1 MPALRVRQ
9 SFWCMRKLYKK
20 LKSKLTGFQLP
31 ATIVSAASTLSLS
44 LISDYAVSAQ
54 GFRASY
60 EVLPSHTCGNPGR
73 LPNGVQQGST
83 FNLGDKVR
91 YSCNPGFFLEGH
103 AVLTCHASS
112 ENSATWDFPLPSC
125 RADDACGGT
134 LRGQSGIISSPHFPA
149 EYHNNAD
156 CTWTILAELG
166 DTIALV
172 FIDFQLEDGY
182 DFLEVTGTEGSSLWF
197 TGASLP
203 APVISSKNWLRLHFT
218 SDGNHRQRGF
228 SAQYQGEN
236 SEQKQHVETASP
248 TFSKSFMNQG
258 RALISE
264 HHAIDRNGFANDLFK
279 KQIELKSRGV
289 KLMPSKDNNQKTSVL
304 TQVGVSQGHNMCPD
318 PGIPEKGKRLGS
330 DFRLGSSVQFT
341 CNEGYD
347 LQGSKRITCM
357 KVSDMFAA
365 WSDHR
370 PVCRARMCDAH
381 LRGPSGI
388 ITSPNF
394 PIQYDN
400 NAHCVWIITALN
412 PAKVIKLAFE
422 EFDLERGY
430 DTLTVGDG
438 GQDGDQKTVLY
449 MVQTTKYLSPI
460 SLTGTSVPDLIV
472 STHHQMWLLFQSDSS
487 GSSLGF
493 KASYEEIE
501 QGSCGDPG
509 IPAYGQ
515 REGSRFRHGDTLKF
529 ECQPAFELVG
539 QKSITCQKNNQWS
552 AKKPGCVFSCFFNF
566 TSPSGI
572 VLSPNYPEDYG
583 NHLHCVWLILARPE
597 SRIHLAFNDI
607 DVEPQFDFLVIKDG
621 ATAEA
626 PVLGTF
632 SGNQLPS
639 SITSSGHVARLEF
652 QTDHSTGKRGFNI
665 TFTTFR
671 HNECPDPGVPVN
683 GKRFGDSLQ
692 LGSSISFLCDEG
704 FLGTQGSETITCVLK
719 EGSVVWN
726 SAVLRCEAPCGGH
739 LTSPSGTIL
748 SPGWPGF
755 YKDALSCAWV
765 IEAQPGY
772 PIKITFDRFKTEVNY
787 DTLEVRDGRT
797 YSAPLIG
804 VYHGTQVPQF
814 LISTSNYLY
823 LLFSTDKSHSDI
835 GFQLR
840 YETITLQSDHCLDPG
855 IPVNGQRHG
864 NDFYVGALVTFSCD
878 SGYTL
883 SDGEPLECEPN
894 FQWSR
899 ALPSCEALCG
909 GFIQG
914 SSGTILSPGFPDFY
928 PNNLNCT
935 WVIETSHGKG
945 VFFTF
950 HTFHLESGHDYLLI
964 TENGS
969 FTQPLR
975 QLTGSRLPA
984 PISAGLYGNFTA
996 QVRFISDFSMSYEGF
1011 NITFSEYDLEP
1022 CEEPEVPAYSIR
1034 KGLQFG
1040 VGDTLTFSC
1049 FPGYRLE
1056 GTARITCLGGRRRLW
1071 SSPLPRCV
1079 AECGNSVTGTQGT
1092 LLSPNFPVNYNNNH
1106 ECIYSIQTQPGKG
1119 IQLKAK
1125 AFELAEGDLLKV
1137 YDGTNNSAR
1146 LLGVF
1151 SRSEMLGV
1159 TLNSTSS
1166 SLWLD
1171 FITDAENTSK
1181 GFELQFSSFELIRCE
1196 DPGTPQFGYKVHDGG
1211 HFAGSSVTFNC
1222 DPGYTLRGSEELMC
1236 LSGER
1241 RTWDR
1246 PLPTCVAECGGT
1258 VRGEVSGQ
1266 VLSPGYPAPY
1276 EHNLNC
1282 IWTIEADAGCTIG
1295 LHFLVFDTEE
1305 VHDVLRIW
1313 DGPVE
1318 SGVLLKE
1325 LSGPMLPKDLHS
1337 TFNSVVLQFST
1348 DFFTSKQGFAIQFSV
1363 STATSCNDPGVPQ
1376 NGSRSG
1382 DSWEAGDS
1390 TVFQC
1395 DPGYA
1400 LQGSAE
1406 INCVRIENRF
1416 FWQPSP
1422 PTCIGAHMSQ
1432 VPTCPRCPHAPG
1444 AHMSQVPTCPKY
1456 PHAPG
1461 ARMSQTDAVNTPE
1474 ALLNSGH
1481 KTVGRCQV
1489 VHVPDRPRRHHFDHE
1504 TSPLSIT
1511 DNLLGETSPL
1521 FTTKGTDARPER
1533 LAPCGGDLTGP
1544 SGVILSPNYPEP
1556 YPPGKECDWK
1566 VTVSPDYVIALVFN
1580 IFNLEPGYDF
1590 LHIYDGRDSLSPLI
1604 GSFYGSQLPGRIES
1618 SSNSLFLAFRSDASV
1633 SNAGFVIDYTENP
1646 RESCFDPGSI
1656 KNGTRVGS
1664 DLKLGSSITYYCHG
1678 GYEVEGASTLSCILG
1693 PDGKPLWNNP
1703 RPVCTAP
1710 CGGQYVGSD
1719 GVVLSPNYPQN
1730 YTSGQTCLYFVTV
1743 PKDYVV
1749 FGQFAFFHTAL
1760 NDIVEVHDGYSQHA
1774 RLLSSLSGSHTG
1786 ESLPLAT
1793 SNQILIKFSAKGQVP
1808 ARGFHFVYQ
1817 AVPRT
1822 SATQCSSVPE
1832 PRYGKRLGSDF
1843 SVGAIIRFEC
1853 NSGYALQGSPEIEC
1867 LPVPGA
1873 LAQWNVS
1880 APTCVVPCGG
1890 NLTERRGTILSPGFP
1905 EPYLNSLNCVWKIMV
1920 PEGAGIQIQ
1929 VISFVTEQNWD
1940 SLEVFDGADNT
1951 VTMLGS
1957 FSGTTVPALL
1967 NSTSNQLYLHFYSDI
1982 SVSAAGFH
1990 LEYKTVGLSSCPEPA
2005 VPSNGIKTGERYL
2018 VNDVVSFQ
2026 CEPGYALQ
2034 GHAHIS
2040 CMPGTV
2046 RRWNYPPPLC
2056 IAQCGGEVEEM
2067 EGVILSPG
2075 FPGNYPSNMDCSWKI
2090 VLPVGFGAHI
2100 QFLNFSTEP
2109 NHDFLEI
2116 RSGPS
2121 ETSRMMG
2128 RFSGSELPGSLLSTS
2143 HDTIV
2148 YFHSD
2153 HSQNR
2158 PGFKLEYQAYELQEC
2173 PDPEPFA
2180 NGIVR
2185 GAGYNVGQSVTFECL
2200 PGYQLTGQPVLTCLH
2215 GTNRNW
2221 DHPLPRCEV
2230 PCGGNIT
2237 SFNGTV
2243 YSPGYPSPYSSSQ
2256 DCVWLITVPIGHG
2269 VHLNLSLL
2277 QIEPFGDYITV
2288 WDGPQQT
2295 SLQLGVFT
2303 RSLSK
2308 KIAHSSSNQ
2317 VLLKFHRDTA
2327 TGGIFA
2333 IAFSAYPLT
2342 KCPPPTILPNAEVVT
2357 ENEEF
2362 NIGDIVRYRCLP
2374 GFTLVGSEILTCKL
2388 GTYLQ
2393 FEGPPPICE
2402 VHCPTNELLTDSTG
2416 VILSQSY
2423 PGSYPQFQT
2432 CSWLVRVEP
2441 EYNISVTVEYF
2452 LSEKQ
2457 YDEFEIFDGPSGQ
2470 SPLLKALSG
2479 NYSAPLIVTS
2489 SSNSV
2494 YLRWSSDH
2502 AYNRKGFKIRYSAP
2516 YCSLPKAPLHGFI
2529 LGQTTTQ
2536 PGGSIHFG
2544 CDRGYRL
2551 VGHSMAI
2558 CTRHPQGYHLWSEAI
2573 PLCQALSC
2581 GLPDAPKNGIV
2592 FGKEYTVGTKAVYSC
2607 NEGYHLQTGA
2617 EATAECLDTGLWSN
2631 SNVPPQCVPVT
2642 CPDISSISVEHGR
2655 WRLIYETQYQFQA
2668 QLILI
2673 CDPGYYYTGQRVIR
2687 CQANG
2692 RWSLGES
2699 MPTCQ
2704 IISCGELPTPPSGH
2718 RIGTMSVYGATAI
2731 FSCNSGYTLVGS
2743 RVRECLA
2750 NGLWSG
2756 SEVRCLAGHCGT
2768 PEPIV
2773 NGHIN
2778 GENFNYRGSVVYQ
2791 CSAGF
2796 RLIGMSV
2803 RICQQD
2809 HHWSGKTPF
2818 CVPITCG
2825 HPGNPI
2831 NGLTQGSQFNLN
2843 DVVKFVCNP
2852 GYIAEGAARS
2862 QCLAS
2867 GQWSDTLPTC
2877 RIINCTDPGHQENSV
2892 RQIHASG
2899 PHRFSFGTTVSYQ
2912 CSHGF
2917 YLLGTPALSCQ
2928 GDGTWDRPR
2937 PQCLLVSCGHPGS
2950 PPHAQMSGDSYI
2962 VGAFVRYSCTGKRT
2976 LVGNATRM
2984 CGLDGHW
2991 TGSLPHCSGTSTG
3004 VCGDPGIPAHG
3015 IRLGDSFAP
3024 GSLMRFSCEAGYVLR
3039 GSSERTCQANG
3050 SWSGSQPEC
3059 GVISC
3064 GNPGTPSNA
3073 RVVFSDGLVF
3083 SSSIVYECR
3092 EGYYATGLLSRH
3104 CSVNGTWTG
3113 SDPECTVINCGDP
3126 GIPANGIRLGNDFRY
3141 NKTVTFQCIPG
3152 HMMES
3157 HRVSVLS
3164 CTKDRTWNGTKPVCK
3179 AIMCKP
3185 PQLIPNGKVVG
3196 SDFTWGSSVS
3206 YACLEGYQLSLPAV
3220 LTCEGNGSWTGE
3232 LPQCFPVFCGDPG
3245 VPPRGKREDRGFS
3258 YRSSVSY
3265 SCRPPLVLVG
3275 SPRRFC
3281 QSDGTWSG
3289 TQPSCID
3296 PTLTTCADPGMPQFG
3311 IQNSSQGYQVG
3322 STVLFRCQKGY
3333 LLQGSTSRT
3342 CLPNLTWSGTPPD
3355 CVPHHCKQ
3363 PETPTHTNV
3372 GALDLPSMGYT
3383 LIYSCQ
3389 EGFSLRGGSEHRT
3402 CKADGSWTG
3411 KPPVCLAEVR
3421 PSGRPINTARE
3432 PPLTQ
3437 ASVPGDVF
3445 AKNSLWKGAYEYQGK
3460 KQPAMLRVTS
3470 FQIANSKV
3478 NATMID
3484 HSGVELHLAGNY
3496 RKEDFR
3502 LLLQVYHV
3510 TGPVENFVDKFKDDH
3525 WALDGHVSS
3534 ESSGGTFVYQG
3545 SVKGR
3550 GFGQFGFQRLDL
3562 RLLESDPESI
3572 GRHFASNS
3580 SSVAAAI
3587 LVPFIA
3593 LIIAGFVL
3601 YLYKHRRRPKVP
3613 FNGYA
3618 GHENTNVRATFENPM
3633 YDRNIQPTDIMSNE
3647 AEFTVSTVC
3656 TAV

>member
-1 MPALRVRQ
+1 MPRSRGRELGRCGCPAGRARGEAGISALVPGAWSRWGRPPPPTPPPLLLLLGWGLLSVSAAAGQNCTFQLHGPNGTVESPGFPYGYPNYANCTWTITAEEQHRIQLVFQ
-9 SFWCMRKLYKK
+9 SFALEEDFDVLSVFDGPPQPENLRTR
-20 LKSKLTGFQLP
+20 LTGFQLP
-31 ATIVSAASTLSLS
+31 ATIVSAASTLSLH
-44 LISDYAVSAQ
+44 LISDYAISAQ
-54 GFRASY
+54 GFRATY

-73 LPNGVQQGST
+73 LPNGIQQGST

-103 AVLTCHASS
+103 AVLTCHAGS

-134 LRGQSGIISSPHFPA
+134 LRGQSGIISSPHFPS
-149 EYHNNAD
+149 EYHNSAD

-166 DTIALV
+166 DTIALA

-228 SAQYQGEN
+228 SAQYQ
-236 SEQKQHVETASP
+236 V
-248 TFSKSFMNQG
+248 
-258 RALISE
+258 
-264 HHAIDRNGFANDLFK
+264 K

-289 KLMPSKDNNQKTSVL
+289 KLMPSKDNSQKTS
-304 TQVGVSQGHNMCPD
+304 
-318 PGIPEKGKRLGS
+318 
-330 DFRLGSSVQFT
+330 
-341 CNEGYD
+341 
-347 LQGSKRITCM
+347 
-357 KVSDMFAA
+357 
-365 WSDHR
+365 
-370 PVCRARMCDAH
+370 
-381 LRGPSGI
+381 
-388 ITSPNF
+388 
-394 PIQYDN
+394 
-400 NAHCVWIITALN
+400 
-412 PAKVIKLAFE
+412 
-422 EFDLERGY
+422 
-430 DTLTVGDG
+430 
-438 GQDGDQKTVLY
+438 
-449 MVQTTKYLSPI
+449 
-460 SLTGTSVPDLIV
+460 
-472 STHHQMWLLFQSDSS
+472 
-487 GSSLGF
+487 
-493 KASYEEIE
+493 
-501 QGSCGDPG
+501 
-509 IPAYGQ
+509 
-515 REGSRFRHGDTLKF
+515 
-529 ECQPAFELVG
+529 
-539 QKSITCQKNNQWS
+539 
-552 AKKPGCVFSCFFNF
+552 VFSCFFNF
-566 TSPSGI
+566 TSPSGV

-626 PVLGTF
+626 PILGTF

-739 LTSPSGTIL
+739 LTLPSGTIL

-823 LLFSTDKSHSDI
+823 LIFSTDKSHSDI

-935 WVIETSHGKG
+935 WIIETSHGKG

-1022 CEEPEVPAYSIR
+1022 CEEPEVPAYGIR

-1040 VGDTLTFSC
+1040 VGDTLTYSC

-1056 GTARITCLGGRRRLW
+1056 GTAHITCLGGRRRLW

-1119 IQLKAK
+1119 IQLKAR
-1125 AFELAEGDLLKV
+1125 AFELSEGDVLKV
-1137 YDGTNNSAR
+1137 YDGNNNSAR

-1151 SRSEMLGV
+1151 SRSEMMEV

-1181 GFELQFSSFELIRCE
+1181 GFELQFSSFELIKCE
-1196 DPGTPQFGYKVHDGG
+1196 DPGTPQFGYKVHDEG
-1211 HFAGSSVTFNC
+1211 HFAGSSVSFSC
-1222 DPGYTLRGSEELMC
+1222 DPGYSLRGSEELLC

-1282 IWTIEADAGCTIG
+1282 IWTIEAEAGCTIG

-1325 LSGPMLPKDLHS
+1325 LSGPALPKDLHS

-1363 STATSCNDPGVPQ
+1363 STATSCNDPGIPQ

-1406 INCVRIENRF
+1406 ISCVKIENRF

-1422 PTCIGAHMSQ
+1422 PTCI
-1432 VPTCPRCPHAPG
+1432 
-1444 AHMSQVPTCPKY
+1444 
-1456 PHAPG
+1456 
-1461 ARMSQTDAVNTPE
+1461 
-1474 ALLNSGH
+1474 
-1481 KTVGRCQV
+1481 
-1489 VHVPDRPRRHHFDHE
+1489 
-1504 TSPLSIT
+1504 
-1511 DNLLGETSPL
+1511 
-1521 FTTKGTDARPER
+1521 
-1533 LAPCGGDLTGP
+1533 APCGGDLTGP

-1590 LHIYDGRDSLSPLI
+1590 LHIYDGQDSLSPLI

-1664 DLKLGSSITYYCHG
+1664 DLKLGSSVTYYCHG

-1693 PDGKPLWNNP
+1693 PDGKPVWNNP

-1730 YTSGQTCLYFVTV
+1730 YTSGQICLYFVTV

-1760 NDIVEVHDGYSQHA
+1760 NDVVEVHDGHSHHS

-1793 SNQILIKFSAKGQVP
+1793 SNQVLIKFSAKGLAP

-1843 SVGAIIRFEC
+1843 SVGAIVRFEC

-1905 EPYLNSLNCVWKIMV
+1905 EPYLNSLNCVWKIVV

-1957 FSGTTVPALL
+1957 FSGTTMPALL

-2005 VPSNGIKTGERYL
+2005 VPSNGVKTGERYL

-2056 IAQCGGEVEEM
+2056 IAQCGGAVEEM

-2075 FPGNYPSNMDCSWKI
+2075 FPGNYPSNVDCSWKI
-2090 VLPVGFGAHI
+2090 ALPVGFGAHI

-2109 NHDFLEI
+2109 NHDYIEI
-2116 RSGPS
+2116 RNGPY

-2128 RFSGSELPGSLLSTS
+2128 RFSGSELPSSLLSTS
-2143 HDTIV
+2143 HETTV

-2200 PGYQLTGQPVLTCLH
+2200 PGYQLTGHPVLTCQH

-2221 DHPLPRCEV
+2221 DHPLPKCEV

-2237 SFNGTV
+2237 SSNGTV
-2243 YSPGYPSPYSSSQ
+2243 YSPGFPSPYSSSQ

-2269 VHLNLSLL
+2269 VRLNLSLL
-2277 QIEPFGDYITV
+2277 QTEPSGDFITI

-2295 SLQLGVFT
+2295 APRLGVFT
-2303 RSLSK
+2303 RNMAK
-2308 KIAHSSSNQ
+2308 KTVHSSSNQ
-2317 VLLKFHRDTA
+2317 VLLKFHRDAA

-2374 GFTLVGSEILTCKL
+2374 GFTLVGNEILTCKL

-2402 VHCPTNELLTDSTG
+2402 VHCPTNELLTGSTG

-2441 EYNISVTVEYF
+2441 DYNISLTVEYF

-2516 YCSLPKAPLHGFI
+2516 YCSLPRAPLHGFI
-2529 LGQTTTQ
+2529 LGQTSTQ

-2544 CDRGYRL
+2544 CNAGYRL

-2558 CTRHPQGYHLWSEAI
+2558 CTRHPHGYHLWSEAI

-2581 GLPDAPKNGIV
+2581 GLPEAPKNGMV

-2607 NEGYHLQTGA
+2607 SEGYHLQAGT
-2617 EATAECLDTGLWSN
+2617 EATAECLDIGLWSN
-2631 SNVPPQCVPVT
+2631 HNVPPQCVPVT
-2642 CPDISSISVEHGR
+2642 CPDVSSISVEHGR
-2655 WRLIYETQYQFQA
+2655 WRLIFETQYQFQA
-2668 QLILI
+2668 QLMLI

-2692 RWSLGES
+2692 KWSLGDS
-2699 MPTCQ
+2699 TPTCQ
-2704 IISCGELPTPPSGH
+2704 IISCGELPIPPNGH
-2718 RIGTMSVYGATAI
+2718 RIGTLSIYGATAI

-2743 RVRECLA
+2743 RVRECMA

-2778 GENFNYRGSVVYQ
+2778 GENYSYRGSVVYQ
-2791 CSAGF
+2791 CNAGF

-2825 HPGNPI
+2825 HPGNPV
-2831 NGLTQGSQFNLN
+2831 NGLTQGNQFNLN

-2852 GYIAEGAARS
+2852 GYMAEGAARS

-2867 GQWSDTLPTC
+2867 GQWSDMLPTC

-2892 RQIHASG
+2892 RQVHASG
-2899 PHRFSFGTTVSYQ
+2899 PHRFNFGTTVSYQ
-2912 CSHGF
+2912 CNHGF
-2917 YLLGTPALSCQ
+2917 YLLGTPVLSCQ

-2950 PPHAQMSGDSYI
+2950 PPHSQMSGDSFT
-2962 VGAFVRYSCTGKRT
+2962 VGAVVRYSCTGKRT
-2976 LVGNATRM
+2976 LMGNSTRM

-2991 TGSLPHCSGTSTG
+2991 TGSLPHCSGTSVG

-3015 IRLGDSFAP
+3015 IRLGDSFDP
-3024 GSLMRFSCEAGYVLR
+3024 GSVMRFSCEAGHVLR

-3113 SDPECTVINCGDP
+3113 SDPECLVINCGDP
-3126 GIPANGIRLGNDFRY
+3126 GIPANGLRLGNDFRY
-3141 NKTVTFQCIPG
+3141 NKTVTYQCVPG
-3152 HMMES
+3152 YMMES

-3179 AIMCKP
+3179 ALMCKP
-3185 PQLIPNGKVVG
+3185 PPLIPNGKVVG
-3196 SDFTWGSSVS
+3196 SDFMWGSSVT

-3245 VPPRGKREDRGFS
+3245 VPPRGRREDRGFS
-3258 YRSSVSY
+3258 YRSSVSF
-3265 SCRPPLVLVG
+3265 SCHPPLVLVG

-3296 PTLTTCADPGMPQFG
+3296 PTLTTCADPGVPQFG
-3311 IQNSSQGYQVG
+3311 IQNNSQGYQVG

-3333 LLQGSTSRT
+3333 LLQGSTTRT
-3342 CLPNLTWSGTPPD
+3342 CLPNLTWSGIPPD
-3355 CVPHHCKQ
+3355 CVPHHCRQ
-3363 PETPTHTNV
+3363 PETPTHANV

-3389 EGFSLRGGSEHRT
+3389 EGFSLKGGSEHRT

-3411 KPPVCLAEVR
+3411 KPPICLAEVR
-3421 PSGRPINTARE
+3421 PSGKPINPARE

-3437 ASVPGDVF
+3437 ALIPGDVF

-3460 KQPAMLRVTS
+3460 KQPAMLRVTG
-3470 FQIANSKV
+3470 FQVANNKV

-3484 HSGVELHLAGNY
+3484 HSDVELHLAGTY
-3496 RKEDFR
+3496 KKEDFH
-3502 LLLQVYHV
+3502 LLLQVYQI
-3510 TGPVENFVDKFKDDH
+3510 TGPVEIFVNKFKDDH

-3534 ESSGGTFVYQG
+3534 ESSGGTFIYQG
-3545 SVKGR
+3545 SVKGQ

-3633 YDRNIQPTDIMSNE
+3633 YDRNIQPTDIMASE

>member
-1 MPALRVRQ
+1 MPRSRGRKQGRCGCPAGRARGEAGISALVSGARSRWGRRPPQPTPPPLLLLLGWGLLSASAAAGQNCTFQLQGPNGTVESPGFPYGYPNYANCTWTITAEDQHRIQLVFQ
-9 SFWCMRKLYKK
+9 SFALEEDFDVLSVFDGPPQPENLQTR
-20 LKSKLTGFQLP
+20 LTGFQLP
-31 ATIVSAASTLSLS
+31 ASIVSAATTLSLR
-44 LISDYAVSAQ
+44 LVSDYAVSAQ
-54 GFRASY
+54 GFHASY

-73 LPNGVQQGST
+73 LPNGIQQGST

-134 LRGQSGIISSPHFPA
+134 LRGQSGIISSPHFPS

-228 SAQYQGEN
+228 SAQYQ
-236 SEQKQHVETASP
+236 V
-248 TFSKSFMNQG
+248 
-258 RALISE
+258 
-264 HHAIDRNGFANDLFK
+264 K

-289 KLMPSKDNNQKTSVL
+289 KLMPSKHNSQKTSVL

-318 PGIPEKGKRLGS
+318 PGIPERGKRLGS

-341 CNEGYD
+341 CSEGYD

-422 EFDLERGY
+422 DFDLERGY

-449 MVQTTKYLSPI
+449 V
-460 SLTGTSVPDLIV
+460 LTGTSVPDLIV
-472 STHHQMWLLFQSDSS
+472 STNHQMWLLFQTDSS

-493 KASYEEIE
+493 KASYE
-501 QGSCGDPG
+501 
-509 IPAYGQ
+509 
-515 REGSRFRHGDTLKF
+515 
-529 ECQPAFELVG
+529 V
-539 QKSITCQKNNQWS
+539 
-552 AKKPGCVFSCFFNF
+552 SCFFNF
-566 TSPSGI
+566 TSPSGV

-607 DVEPQFDFLVIKDG
+607 DVEPQFDFLVVKDG

-704 FLGTQGSETITCVLK
+704 FLGTQGSETITCILK

-935 WVIETSHGKG
+935 WIIETSHGKG

-969 FTQPLR
+969 FSQPLR

-1011 NITFSEYDLEP
+1011 NITFAEYDLEP

-1079 AECGNSVTGTQGT
+1079 AECGNSVMGTQGT
-1092 LLSPNFPVNYNNNH
+1092 LLSPNFPVNYSNNH

-1119 IQLKAK
+1119 IQLKAST
-1125 AFELAEGDLLKV
+1125 FELSEGDVLKV
-1137 YDGTNNSAR
+1137 YDGNNNSAR

-1151 SRSEMLGV
+1151 SRSGMMGV

-1181 GFELQFSSFELIRCE
+1181 GFELQFSSFELIKCE
-1196 DPGTPQFGYKVHDGG
+1196 DPGTPQFGYKVQDGG
-1211 HFAGSSVTFNC
+1211 HFAGSSVSFSC
-1222 DPGYTLRGSEELMC
+1222 DPGYSLRGSEELLC

-1258 VRGEVSGQ
+1258 VKGEVSGQ

-1325 LSGPMLPKDLHS
+1325 LSGGALPKDLHS

-1348 DFFTSKQGFAIQFSV
+1348 DFFTSKQGFAIHFSV

-1395 DPGYA
+1395 EPGYV

-1406 INCVRIENRF
+1406 ISCVKIENRF

-1422 PTCIGAHMSQ
+1422 PTCI
-1432 VPTCPRCPHAPG
+1432 
-1444 AHMSQVPTCPKY
+1444 
-1456 PHAPG
+1456 
-1461 ARMSQTDAVNTPE
+1461 
-1474 ALLNSGH
+1474 
-1481 KTVGRCQV
+1481 
-1489 VHVPDRPRRHHFDHE
+1489 
-1504 TSPLSIT
+1504 
-1511 DNLLGETSPL
+1511 
-1521 FTTKGTDARPER
+1521 
-1533 LAPCGGDLTGP
+1533 APCGGDLTGP

-1633 SNAGFVIDYTENP
+1633 SSAGFVIDYT
-1646 RESCFDPGSI
+1646 
-1656 KNGTRVGS
+1656 
-1664 DLKLGSSITYYCHG
+1664 
-1678 GYEVEGASTLSCILG
+1678 A
-1693 PDGKPLWNNP
+1693 
-1703 RPVCTAP
+1703 
-1710 CGGQYVGSD
+1710 
-1719 GVVLSPNYPQN
+1719 
-1730 YTSGQTCLYFVTV
+1730 
-1743 PKDYVV
+1743 
-1749 FGQFAFFHTAL
+1749 
-1760 NDIVEVHDGYSQHA
+1760 
-1774 RLLSSLSGSHTG
+1774 
-1786 ESLPLAT
+1786 
-1793 SNQILIKFSAKGQVP
+1793 
-1808 ARGFHFVYQ
+1808 
-1817 AVPRT
+1817 
-1822 SATQCSSVPE
+1822 
-1832 PRYGKRLGSDF
+1832 
-1843 SVGAIIRFEC
+1843 
-1853 NSGYALQGSPEIEC
+1853 
-1867 LPVPGA
+1867 
-1873 LAQWNVS
+1873 
-1880 APTCVVPCGG
+1880 
-1890 NLTERRGTILSPGFP
+1890 
-1905 EPYLNSLNCVWKIMV
+1905 
-1920 PEGAGIQIQ
+1920 
-1929 VISFVTEQNWD
+1929 
-1940 SLEVFDGADNT
+1940 
-1951 VTMLGS
+1951 
-1957 FSGTTVPALL
+1957 
-1967 NSTSNQLYLHFYSDI
+1967 
-1982 SVSAAGFH
+1982 
-1990 LEYKTVGLSSCPEPA
+1990 VGLSSCPEPA
-2005 VPSNGIKTGERYL
+2005 VPSNGVKTGERYL

-2056 IAQCGGEVEEM
+2056 IAQCGGAVEEM

-2090 VLPVGFGAHI
+2090 ALPVGFGAHI

-2109 NHDFLEI
+2109 NHDFIEI
-2116 RSGPS
+2116 RNGPY

-2143 HDTIV
+2143 HETTV

-2200 PGYQLTGQPVLTCLH
+2200 PGYQLIGHPVLTCQH

-2237 SFNGTV
+2237 SSNGTV
-2243 YSPGYPSPYSSSQ
+2243 YSPGFPSPYSSSQ

-2269 VHLNLSLL
+2269 IQLNISLL
-2277 QIEPFGDYITV
+2277 QTEPSGDFITV
-2288 WDGPQQT
+2288 WDGAQQT
-2295 SLQLGVFT
+2295 APQLGVFS
-2303 RSLSK
+2303 RSLAK
-2308 KIAHSSSNQ
+2308 KTLHSSSNQ
-2317 VLLKFHRDTA
+2317 VLLKFHHDA
-2327 TGGIFA
+2327 AMGGIFA

-2374 GFTLVGSEILTCKL
+2374 GFTLVGNEILTCKL

-2432 CSWLVRVEP
+2432 CSWLVRVQP
-2441 EYNISVTVEYF
+2441 DYNISLTVEYF
-2452 LSEKQ
+2452 LSERQ

-2516 YCSLPKAPLHGFI
+2516 YCSLPRAPLHGFL
-2529 LGQTTTQ
+2529 LGQPSTQ
-2536 PGGSIHFG
+2536 PGGSVHFG
-2544 CDRGYRL
+2544 CNTGYRL

-2558 CTRHPQGYHLWSEAI
+2558 CTRHPQGYYLWSEAI

-2581 GLPDAPKNGIV
+2581 GLPEAPKNGMV

-2607 NEGYHLQTGA
+2607 SEGYHLQAGA
-2617 EATAECLDTGLWSN
+2617 EATAECLETGLWSN
-2631 SNVPPQCVPVT
+2631 HNVPPQCVPVT
-2642 CPDISSISVEHGR
+2642 CPDVSSISVEHGR
-2655 WRLIYETQYQFQA
+2655 WRLIFETQYQFQA
-2668 QLILI
+2668 QLMLI

-2692 RWSLGES
+2692 KWSLGNS

-2704 IISCGELPTPPSGH
+2704 IISCGELPIPPSGH
-2718 RIGTMSVYGATAI
+2718 RIGTLSVYGATAI

-2743 RVRECLA
+2743 RVRECMA

-2773 NGHIN
+2773 NGNVN
-2778 GENFNYRGSVVYQ
+2778 GENYSYRGSVVYQ
-2791 CSAGF
+2791 CDAGF

-2809 HHWSGKTPF
+2809 HLWSGKTPF

-2831 NGLTQGSQFNLN
+2831 NGLTQGNQFNLN

-2852 GYIAEGAARS
+2852 GYVAEGATRS
-2862 QCLAS
+2862 QCLSS
-2867 GQWSDTLPTC
+2867 GQWSDMLPTC
-2877 RIINCTDPGHQENSV
+2877 RIINCTDPGHQENSIRQV
-2892 RQIHASG
+2892 RASG
-2899 PHRFSFGTTVSYQ
+2899 PHRFSYGTTVSYQ
-2912 CSHGF
+2912 CNHGF
-2917 YLLGTPALSCQ
+2917 YLLGTPVLSCQ

-2950 PPHAQMSGDSYI
+2950 PPHALMSGDSFT
-2962 VGAFVRYSCTGKRT
+2962 VGAVVRYSCTGKRT

-2991 TGSLPHCSGTSTG
+2991 TGSLPHCSGTSMG
-3004 VCGDPGIPAHG
+3004 ICGDPGIPAHG

-3024 GSLMRFSCEAGYVLR
+3024 GSLMRFSCEAGHTLR

-3050 SWSGSQPEC
+3050 SWSGMQPEC

-3073 RVVFSDGLVF
+3073 RVMFSDGLGF
-3083 SSSIVYECR
+3083 SSSVVYECR
-3092 EGYYATGLLSRH
+3092 EGYYAMGLLSRH

-3126 GIPANGIRLGNDFRY
+3126 GIPANGLRLGNDFRY
-3141 NKTVTFQCIPG
+3141 NKTVMFQCVPG
-3152 HMMES
+3152 YMMES

-3179 AIMCKP
+3179 AIICKP

-3196 SDFTWGSSVS
+3196 SDFMWGSSVS

-3245 VPPRGKREDRGFS
+3245 VPARGRREDRGFS
-3258 YRSSVSY
+3258 YRSSVSF
-3265 SCRPPLVLVG
+3265 SCQPPLVLVG

-3296 PTLTTCADPGMPQFG
+3296 PTLTMCADPGVPQFG
-3311 IQNSSQGYQVG
+3311 IQNNSQGYQVG

-3333 LLQGSTSRT
+3333 LLQGSTTRT

-3363 PETPTHTNV
+3363 PETPSHANV

-3383 LIYSCQ
+3383 LLYSCQ
-3389 EGFSLRGGSEHRT
+3389 EGFSLKGGSEHRT

-3411 KPPVCLAEVR
+3411 KPPICLEVR

-3460 KQPAMLRVTS
+3460 KQPAMLRVTG
-3470 FQIANSKV
+3470 FQVVNSKV

-3484 HSGVELHLAGNY
+3484 HSGMEVHLAGIY
-3496 RKEDFR
+3496 KKEDFH
-3502 LLLQVYHV
+3502 LLLQVYQI
-3510 TGPVENFVDKFKDDH
+3510 TGPVEIFVNKFKDDH

-3534 ESSGGTFVYQG
+3534 ESPGGTFIYQG
-3545 SVKGR
+3545 SVKGQ

-3633 YDRNIQPTDIMSNE
+3633 YDRNIQPTDIMATE

>member
-1 MPALRVRQ
+1 MPRSRGRELGRCGCPAGRTRAEAGISALVPGARSRWGRQPPPPLTPPPLLLLLGWGLLSASAAAGQNCTFQLLGPNGTVESPGFPYGYPNYANCTWTITAEDQHRIQLVFQ
-9 SFWCMRKLYKK
+9 SFALEEDFDVLSVFDGPPQPENLRTR
-20 LKSKLTGFQLP
+20 LTGFQLP
-31 ATIVSAASTLSLS
+31 ATIVSAATTLSLR

-54 GFRASY
+54 GFHASY

-73 LPNGVQQGST
+73 LPNGIQQGST

-103 AVLTCHASS
+103 AVLTCHAGS

-134 LRGQSGIISSPHFPA
+134 LRGQSGIISSPHFPS

-228 SAQYQGEN
+228 SAQYQ
-236 SEQKQHVETASP
+236 V
-248 TFSKSFMNQG
+248 
-258 RALISE
+258 
-264 HHAIDRNGFANDLFK
+264 K

-289 KLMPSKDNNQKTSVL
+289 KLMPSKDNSQKTSVL

-318 PGIPEKGKRLGS
+318 PGVPERGKRLGS

-449 MVQTTKYLSPI
+449 I
-460 SLTGTSVPDLIV
+460 LTGTSVPDLIV
-472 STHHQMWLLFQSDSS
+472 STNHQMWLLFQTDGS

-509 IPAYGQ
+509 VPAYGR
-515 REGSRFRHGDTLKF
+515 REGSRFRHGDTLQF

-539 QKSITCQKNNQWS
+539 QKAITCQKNNQWS

-566 TSPSGI
+566 TSPSGV

-935 WVIETSHGKG
+935 WIIETSHGKG

-1092 LLSPNFPVNYNNNH
+1092 LLSPNFPVNYSNNH

-1125 AFELAEGDLLKV
+1125 AFELSEGDVLKV
-1137 YDGTNNSAR
+1137 YDGNNSSAR

-1151 SRSEMLGV
+1151 SRTEMLGV

-1181 GFELQFSSFELIRCE
+1181 GFELQFSSFELIKCE

-1211 HFAGSSVTFNC
+1211 HFAGSSVSFSC
-1222 DPGYTLRGSEELMC
+1222 DPGYSLRGSEELLC

-1241 RTWDR
+1241 RAWDR

-1325 LSGPMLPKDLHS
+1325 LSGPALPKDLHS

-1395 DPGYA
+1395 DPGYT

-1406 INCVRIENRF
+1406 ISCVKIENRF

-1422 PTCIGAHMSQ
+1422 PTCI
-1432 VPTCPRCPHAPG
+1432 
-1444 AHMSQVPTCPKY
+1444 
-1456 PHAPG
+1456 
-1461 ARMSQTDAVNTPE
+1461 
-1474 ALLNSGH
+1474 
-1481 KTVGRCQV
+1481 
-1489 VHVPDRPRRHHFDHE
+1489 
-1504 TSPLSIT
+1504 
-1511 DNLLGETSPL
+1511 
-1521 FTTKGTDARPER
+1521 
-1533 LAPCGGDLTGP
+1533 APCGGDLTGP

-1633 SNAGFVIDYTENP
+1633 SNTGFVIDYTENP

-1678 GYEVEGASTLSCILG
+1678 GYEVEGSSTLSCILG
-1693 PDGKPLWNNP
+1693 PDGKPAWNHP

-1730 YTSGQTCLYFVTV
+1730 YTSGQICLYFVTV

-1760 NDIVEVHDGYSQHA
+1760 NDVVEVHDGHNQHS

-1793 SNQILIKFSAKGQVP
+1793 SNQVLVKFSAKGQVP

-1832 PRYGKRLGSDF
+1832 PRYGRRLGSDF
-1843 SVGAIIRFEC
+1843 SVGAIVRFEC

-1890 NLTERRGTILSPGFP
+1890 NLTERTGTILSPGFP

-1929 VISFVTEQNWD
+1929 VVSFVTEQNWD

-2005 VPSNGIKTGERYL
+2005 VPSNGVKTGERYL

-2056 IAQCGGEVEEM
+2056 IAQCGGAVEDM

-2090 VLPVGFGAHI
+2090 ALPVGFGAHI

-2109 NHDFLEI
+2109 NHDFIEI
-2116 RSGPS
+2116 RNGPY

-2128 RFSGSELPGSLLSTS
+2128 RFSGSELPSALLSTS
-2143 HDTIV
+2143 HETTV

-2200 PGYQLTGQPVLTCLH
+2200 PGYQLMGHPVLTCQH

-2243 YSPGYPSPYSSSQ
+2243 YSPGFPSPYSSSQ

-2269 VHLNLSLL
+2269 VRLNLSLL
-2277 QIEPFGDYITV
+2277 QTEPSGDFITV
-2288 WDGPQQT
+2288 WDGPQKT
-2295 SLQLGVFT
+2295 VPQLGSFS
-2303 RSLSK
+2303 RSFAK
-2308 KIAHSSSNQ
+2308 KTMHSSSNQ
-2317 VLLKFHRDTA
+2317 VLLKFHHEA
-2327 TGGIFA
+2327 AMGGIFA

-2374 GFTLVGSEILTCKL
+2374 GFTLVGNEILTCKL

-2441 EYNISVTVEYF
+2441 EYNISITVEYF

-2479 NYSAPLIVTS
+2479 NYSAPLVVTS

-2516 YCSLPKAPLHGFI
+2516 YCSLPRAPLHGFL
-2529 LGQTTTQ
+2529 LGQTSTQ
-2536 PGGSIHFG
+2536 PGGSVHFG
-2544 CDRGYRL
+2544 CNAGYRL

-2581 GLPDAPKNGIV
+2581 GLPEAPKNGMV

-2607 NEGYHLQTGA
+2607 SEGYHLQAGA
-2617 EATAECLDTGLWSN
+2617 EATAECLETGLWSN
-2631 SNVPPQCVPVT
+2631 RNVPPQCVPVT
-2642 CPDISSISVEHGR
+2642 CPDISSVSVEHGR
-2655 WRLIYETQYQFQA
+2655 WRLIFETQYQFQA
-2668 QLILI
+2668 QLMLI
-2673 CDPGYYYTGQRVIR
+2673 CDPGYYYTGQRVIH

-2692 RWSLGES
+2692 KWSLDNS

-2704 IISCGELPTPPSGH
+2704 IISCGELPVPPNGH
-2718 RIGTMSVYGATAI
+2718 RIGTLSVYGATAI

-2791 CSAGF
+2791 CNAGF

-2852 GYIAEGAARS
+2852 GYVAEGAARS

-2867 GQWSDTLPTC
+2867 GQWSDVLPTC
-2877 RIINCTDPGHQENSV
+2877 RIINCTDPGHLENSV
-2892 RQIHASG
+2892 RQIHAGG
-2899 PHRFSFGTTVSYQ
+2899 PHRFSYGTTVSYQ
-2912 CSHGF
+2912 CTHGF
-2917 YLLGTPALSCQ
+2917 YLLGTPVLSCQ

-2950 PPHAQMSGDSYI
+2950 PPHSQMSGDSYT
-2962 VGAFVRYSCTGKRT
+2962 VGAVVRYSCTGKRT

-2991 TGSLPHCSGTSTG
+2991 TGSLPHCSGTSIG

-3024 GSLMRFSCEAGYVLR
+3024 GSLMRFSCEAGHVLR

-3050 SWSGSQPEC
+3050 SWSGVQPEC

-3073 RVVFSDGLVF
+3073 RVLFSDGLVF

-3126 GIPANGIRLGNDFRY
+3126 GVPANGLRLGSDFRY
-3141 NKTVTFQCIPG
+3141 NRTVTYQCVPG
-3152 HMMES
+3152 YMMES

-3196 SDFTWGSSVS
+3196 SDFMWGSSVT

-3245 VPPRGKREDRGFS
+3245 IPARGRREDRGFS
-3258 YRSSVSY
+3258 YRSSVSF
-3265 SCRPPLVLVG
+3265 SCQPPLVLVG

-3296 PTLTTCADPGMPQFG
+3296 PTLTTCVDPGVPQFG
-3311 IQNSSQGYQVG
+3311 IQNNSQGYQVG

-3363 PETPTHTNV
+3363 PETPSHANV

-3389 EGFSLRGGSEHRT
+3389 EGFSLKGGSEHRT
-3402 CKADGSWTG
+3402 CKTDGSWTG
-3411 KPPVCLAEVR
+3411 KPPICLAEVR
-3421 PSGRPINTARE
+3421 PSGRPINAARE

-3460 KQPAMLRVTS
+3460 KQPAMLRVTG
-3470 FQIANSKV
+3470 FQVINSKV

-3484 HSGVELHLAGNY
+3484 HSGVELHLAGIY
-3496 RKEDFR
+3496 KKEDFH
-3502 LLLQVYHV
+3502 LLLQVYQI
-3510 TGPVENFVDKFKDDH
+3510 TGPVEIFVNKFKDDH

-3545 SVKGR
+3545 SVKGQ

-3633 YDRNIQPTDIMSNE
+3633 YDRNIQPTDIMATE

>member
-1 MPALRVRQ
+1 MPRSRAQEQGRCGCPAGRARGEAGNSALVPGAGSRWGLPPPTPPPLLWLLGWGLLSASAAAGQNCTFQLQGPNGTVESPGFPYGYPNYADCTWTITAEDQHRIQLVFQ
-9 SFWCMRKLYKK
+9 SFALEEDFDILSVFDGPPLPEHLRTR
-20 LKSKLTGFQLP
+20 LTGFQLP
-31 ATIVSAASTLSLS
+31 ATIVSAATTLSLR

-54 GFRASY
+54 GFHASY

-103 AVLTCHASS
+103 AVLTCHSGL

-134 LRGQSGIISSPHFPA
+134 LRGQSGIISSPHFPS

-228 SAQYQGEN
+228 SAQYQ
-236 SEQKQHVETASP
+236 V
-248 TFSKSFMNQG
+248 
-258 RALISE
+258 
-264 HHAIDRNGFANDLFK
+264 K
-279 KQIELKSRGV
+279 KQMELKSRGV
-289 KLMPSKDNNQKTSVL
+289 KLMPSKDNSQKTS
-304 TQVGVSQGHNMCPD
+304 
-318 PGIPEKGKRLGS
+318 
-330 DFRLGSSVQFT
+330 
-341 CNEGYD
+341 
-347 LQGSKRITCM
+347 
-357 KVSDMFAA
+357 
-365 WSDHR
+365 
-370 PVCRARMCDAH
+370 
-381 LRGPSGI
+381 
-388 ITSPNF
+388 
-394 PIQYDN
+394 
-400 NAHCVWIITALN
+400 
-412 PAKVIKLAFE
+412 
-422 EFDLERGY
+422 
-430 DTLTVGDG
+430 
-438 GQDGDQKTVLY
+438 
-449 MVQTTKYLSPI
+449 
-460 SLTGTSVPDLIV
+460 
-472 STHHQMWLLFQSDSS
+472 
-487 GSSLGF
+487 
-493 KASYEEIE
+493 
-501 QGSCGDPG
+501 
-509 IPAYGQ
+509 
-515 REGSRFRHGDTLKF
+515 
-529 ECQPAFELVG
+529 
-539 QKSITCQKNNQWS
+539 
-552 AKKPGCVFSCFFNF
+552 VFSCFFNF
-566 TSPSGI
+566 TSPSGV

-704 FLGTQGSETITCVLK
+704 FLGTQGSETITCILK

-864 NDFYVGALVTFSCD
+864 NDFYVGALVGFSCD

-914 SSGTILSPGFPDFY
+914 SGGTILSPGFPDFY

-935 WVIETSHGKG
+935 WIIETSHGKG

-1092 LLSPNFPVNYNNNH
+1092 LLSPNFPANYNHHH

-1125 AFELAEGDLLKV
+1125 TFELSAGDVLKV
-1137 YDGTNNSAR
+1137 YDGNNNSAR

-1151 SRSEMLGV
+1151 SRSEMVGV

-1181 GFELQFSSFELIRCE
+1181 GFELQFSSFELIKCE

-1211 HFAGSSVTFNC
+1211 HFAGSSVSFSC
-1222 DPGYTLRGSEELMC
+1222 DPGYSLRGSEELLC

-1258 VRGEVSGQ
+1258 VEGEVSGQ

-1325 LSGPMLPKDLHS
+1325 LSGPALPKDLHS
-1337 TFNSVVLQFST
+1337 TFSSVVLQFST

-1382 DSWEAGDS
+1382 DSREAGDS

-1406 INCVRIENRF
+1406 ISCVKIENRF

-1422 PTCIGAHMSQ
+1422 PTCI
-1432 VPTCPRCPHAPG
+1432 
-1444 AHMSQVPTCPKY
+1444 
-1456 PHAPG
+1456 
-1461 ARMSQTDAVNTPE
+1461 
-1474 ALLNSGH
+1474 
-1481 KTVGRCQV
+1481 
-1489 VHVPDRPRRHHFDHE
+1489 
-1504 TSPLSIT
+1504 
-1511 DNLLGETSPL
+1511 
-1521 FTTKGTDARPER
+1521 
-1533 LAPCGGDLTGP
+1533 APCGGDLTGP

-1678 GYEVEGASTLSCILG
+1678 GYEVEGSSTLSCILG
-1693 PDGKPLWNNP
+1693 PDGKPVWNNA

-1719 GVVLSPNYPQN
+1719 GVVLSPNYPRN

-1760 NDIVEVHDGYSQHA
+1760 NDVVEVHDGHNQHS

-1793 SNQILIKFSAKGQVP
+1793 SNQVLIKFSAKGQTP
-1808 ARGFHFVYQ
+1808 AKGFHFVYQ

-1843 SVGAIIRFEC
+1843 SVGAIVRFDC
-1853 NSGYALQGSPEIEC
+1853 NSGYALQGSPEIQC

-1880 APTCVVPCGG
+1880 APACVVPCGG

-2005 VPSNGIKTGERYL
+2005 VPSNGVKTGERYL

-2056 IAQCGGEVEEM
+2056 IAQCGGVVEEM

-2090 VLPVGFGAHI
+2090 ALPVGFGAHI

-2109 NHDFLEI
+2109 NHDFIEI
-2116 RSGPS
+2116 RNGPY
-2121 ETSRMMG
+2121 ETSRIMG
-2128 RFSGSELPGSLLSTS
+2128 RFSGSELPSSLLSTS
-2143 HDTIV
+2143 HETTV

-2180 NGIVR
+2180 NGMVR

-2200 PGYQLTGQPVLTCLH
+2200 PGYQLMGHPVLTCQH

-2243 YSPGYPSPYSSSQ
+2243 YSPGFPSPYSSSQ
-2256 DCVWLITVPIGHG
+2256 DCVWLIAVPIGHG
-2269 VHLNLSLL
+2269 VRLNLSLL
-2277 QIEPFGDYITV
+2277 QTEPSGDVITV

-2295 SLQLGVFT
+2295 APQLGVFT
-2303 RSLSK
+2303 RNLAK
-2308 KIAHSSSNQ
+2308 KTLHSSSNQ
-2317 VLLKFHRDTA
+2317 VLLKFHRDVATA
-2327 TGGIFA
+2327 GIFA
-2333 IAFSAYPLT
+2333 IAFAAYPLT

-2374 GFTLVGSEILTCKL
+2374 GFTLVGNEILTCKL

-2441 EYNISVTVEYF
+2441 EYNISLTVEYF

-2516 YCSLPKAPLHGFI
+2516 YCSLPRAPLHGFL
-2529 LGQTTTQ
+2529 LGQTSTQ

-2544 CDRGYRL
+2544 CNAGYRL

-2558 CTRHPQGYHLWSEAI
+2558 CTRHPQGYFLWSEAI

-2581 GLPDAPKNGIV
+2581 GLPEAPKNGMV
-2592 FGKEYTVGTKAVYSC
+2592 FGKEYTVGTKAMYSC
-2607 NEGYHLQTGA
+2607 SEGYHLQAGA
-2617 EATAECLDTGLWSN
+2617 EATAECLETGLWSN
-2631 SNVPPQCVPVT
+2631 HNVPPQCVPVT
-2642 CPDISSISVEHGR
+2642 CPDVSSVSVEHGR
-2655 WRLIYETQYQFQA
+2655 WRLIFETQYQFQA
-2668 QLILI
+2668 QLMLI

-2687 CQANG
+2687 CQASG
-2692 RWSLGES
+2692 KWSLGNS

-2704 IISCGELPTPPSGH
+2704 IISCGELPIPPNGH
-2718 RIGTMSVYGATAI
+2718 RIGTLSIYAATAI

-2743 RVRECLA
+2743 RVRECMA

-2756 SEVRCLAGHCGT
+2756 TEVRCLAGHCGT

-2778 GENFNYRGSVVYQ
+2778 GENYNYRGSVVYQ
-2791 CSAGF
+2791 CNAGF
-2796 RLIGMSV
+2796 RLLGMSV

-2825 HPGNPI
+2825 HPGNPV
-2831 NGLTQGSQFNLN
+2831 NGLTQGTQFNLN

-2852 GYIAEGAARS
+2852 GYVAEGAARS

-2867 GQWSDTLPTC
+2867 GQWSNVLPTC
-2877 RIINCTDPGHQENSV
+2877 RIINCTDPGHQENSI
-2892 RQIHASG
+2892 RQVHTDS
-2899 PHRFSFGTTVSYQ
+2899 PHRFNYGTTVSYQ
-2912 CSHGF
+2912 CNHGF
-2917 YLLGTPALSCQ
+2917 YLLGTPVLSCQ

-2950 PPHAQMSGDSYI
+2950 PPHSQTSGDSYT
-2962 VGAFVRYSCTGKRT
+2962 VGAVVRYSCTGKRT

-2991 TGSLPHCSGTSTG
+2991 TGSLPHCSGTSMG
-3004 VCGDPGIPAHG
+3004 ICGDPGIPVHG
-3015 IRLGDSFAP
+3015 IRLGDSFAL
-3024 GSLMRFSCEAGYVLR
+3024 GSLMRFSCEAGHTLR
-3039 GSSERTCQANG
+3039 GSPERTCQANG
-3050 SWSGSQPEC
+3050 SWSGMQPEC

-3073 RVVFSDGLVF
+3073 RVMFSDGLVF

-3113 SDPECTVINCGDP
+3113 GDPECIVINCGDP
-3126 GIPANGIRLGNDFRY
+3126 GIPANGLRLGNDFRY
-3141 NKTVTFQCIPG
+3141 NKTVTYQCVPG
-3152 HMMES
+3152 YMMES

-3179 AIMCKP
+3179 AITCKP
-3185 PQLIPNGKVVG
+3185 PQLVPNGKVVG
-3196 SDFTWGSSVS
+3196 SDFMWGSSVT

-3245 VPPRGKREDRGFS
+3245 IPPRGRREDRGFS
-3258 YRSSVSY
+3258 YRSSVSF
-3265 SCRPPLVLVG
+3265 SCQPPLVLVG

-3296 PTLTTCADPGMPQFG
+3296 PMLTTCADPGVPQFG
-3311 IQNSSQGYQVG
+3311 VQNNSQGYQVG
-3322 STVLFRCQKGY
+3322 STVLFRCHKGY
-3333 LLQGSTSRT
+3333 LLQGPTTRT

-3363 PETPTHTNV
+3363 PETPTHANV

-3389 EGFSLRGGSEHRT
+3389 EGFSLKGGSEHRT

-3411 KPPVCLAEVR
+3411 KPPICLAEVR
-3421 PSGRPINTARE
+3421 PSGRPISTARE

-3460 KQPAMLRVTS
+3460 KQPAMLRVTG
-3470 FQIANSKV
+3470 FQVVNSKV

-3484 HSGVELHLAGNY
+3484 HSGVELHLTGIY
-3496 RKEDFR
+3496 KKEDFH
-3502 LLLQVYHV
+3502 LLLQVYQI
-3510 TGPVENFVDKFKDDH
+3510 TGPVEIFVNKFKDDH

-3534 ESSGGTFVYQG
+3534 ESSGGTFIYQG
-3545 SVKGR
+3545 SVKGQ

-3633 YDRNIQPTDIMSNE
+3633 YDRNIQPTDIMATE

>member
-1 MPALRVRQ
+1 MPRSRGRELGRCGCPAGRAGGEAGISALVPGAECRWGRPPPPTSPPLLLLLGWGLLSSSAAAGQNCTFQLQGPNGTVESPGFPYGYPNYANCTWTITAEDQHRIQLVFQ
-9 SFWCMRKLYKK
+9 SFALEEDFDVLSVFDGPPQPENLRTR
-20 LKSKLTGFQLP
+20 LTGFQLP
-31 ATIVSAASTLSLS
+31 ATIVSAATTLSLR

-54 GFRASY
+54 GFHASY

-73 LPNGVQQGST
+73 LPNGIQQGST

-103 AVLTCHASS
+103 AVLTCQASS

-134 LRGQSGIISSPHFPA
+134 LRGQSGIISSPHFPS

-197 TGASLP
+197 TGGSLP

-228 SAQYQGEN
+228 SAQYQ
-236 SEQKQHVETASP
+236 V
-248 TFSKSFMNQG
+248 
-258 RALISE
+258 
-264 HHAIDRNGFANDLFK
+264 K

-289 KLMPSKDNNQKTSVL
+289 KLMPSKDNNQKTS
-304 TQVGVSQGHNMCPD
+304 
-318 PGIPEKGKRLGS
+318 
-330 DFRLGSSVQFT
+330 
-341 CNEGYD
+341 
-347 LQGSKRITCM
+347 
-357 KVSDMFAA
+357 
-365 WSDHR
+365 
-370 PVCRARMCDAH
+370 
-381 LRGPSGI
+381 
-388 ITSPNF
+388 
-394 PIQYDN
+394 
-400 NAHCVWIITALN
+400 
-412 PAKVIKLAFE
+412 
-422 EFDLERGY
+422 
-430 DTLTVGDG
+430 
-438 GQDGDQKTVLY
+438 
-449 MVQTTKYLSPI
+449 
-460 SLTGTSVPDLIV
+460 
-472 STHHQMWLLFQSDSS
+472 
-487 GSSLGF
+487 
-493 KASYEEIE
+493 
-501 QGSCGDPG
+501 
-509 IPAYGQ
+509 
-515 REGSRFRHGDTLKF
+515 
-529 ECQPAFELVG
+529 
-539 QKSITCQKNNQWS
+539 
-552 AKKPGCVFSCFFNF
+552 VFSCFFNF

-632 SGNQLPS
+632 SGNQLPT

-704 FLGTQGSETITCVLK
+704 FLGTQGSETITCILK

-935 WVIETSHGKG
+935 WIIETSHGKG

-1040 VGDTLTFSC
+1040 VGDTLIFSC

-1119 IQLKAK
+1119 IQLKAR
-1125 AFELAEGDLLKV
+1125 AFELAEGDVLKV
-1137 YDGTNNSAR
+1137 YDGNNNSAR

-1151 SRSEMLGV
+1151 SHSEMLGV

-1171 FITDAENTSK
+1171 FITDAENTST
-1181 GFELQFSSFELIRCE
+1181 GFELQFSSFELIKCE

-1211 HFAGSSVTFNC
+1211 HFAGSSVTFSC
-1222 DPGYTLRGSEELMC
+1222 DPGYSLRGSEELLC

-1241 RTWDR
+1241 RTWDQ

-1258 VRGEVSGQ
+1258 VRGEVTGQ

-1325 LSGPMLPKDLHS
+1325 LSGSALPKDLHS
-1337 TFNSVVLQFST
+1337 TFSSVVLQFST

-1382 DSWEAGDS
+1382 NSWEAGDS

-1406 INCVRIENRF
+1406 ISCVKIENRF

-1422 PTCIGAHMSQ
+1422 PTCI
-1432 VPTCPRCPHAPG
+1432 
-1444 AHMSQVPTCPKY
+1444 
-1456 PHAPG
+1456 
-1461 ARMSQTDAVNTPE
+1461 
-1474 ALLNSGH
+1474 
-1481 KTVGRCQV
+1481 
-1489 VHVPDRPRRHHFDHE
+1489 
-1504 TSPLSIT
+1504 
-1511 DNLLGETSPL
+1511 
-1521 FTTKGTDARPER
+1521 
-1533 LAPCGGDLTGP
+1533 APCGGDLTGP

-1664 DLKLGSSITYYCHG
+1664 DLKLGSSVTYYCHA
-1678 GYEVEGASTLSCILG
+1678 GYEVEGSSTLSCILG
-1693 PDGKPLWNNP
+1693 PDGKPAWNNP

-1730 YTSGQTCLYFVTV
+1730 YTSGQTCSYFVTV

-1760 NDIVEVHDGYSQHA
+1760 NDVVEVHDGHSQHS

-1793 SNQILIKFSAKGQVP
+1793 SNQVLIKFSAKGPAP

-1843 SVGAIIRFEC
+1843 SVGAIVRFEC

-1890 NLTERRGTILSPGFP
+1890 NLTERKGTILSPGFP
-1905 EPYLNSLNCVWKIMV
+1905 EPYLNSLNCVWKIVV

-2005 VPSNGIKTGERYL
+2005 VPSNGVKTGERYL

-2056 IAQCGGEVEEM
+2056 IAQCGGAVEEM

-2090 VLPVGFGAHI
+2090 ALPVGFGAHI

-2109 NHDFLEI
+2109 NHDFIEI
-2116 RSGPS
+2116 RNGPY

-2128 RFSGSELPGSLLSTS
+2128 RFSGSELPSSLLSTS
-2143 HDTIV
+2143 HETTV

-2200 PGYQLTGQPVLTCLH
+2200 PGYQLIGHPVLTCQH

-2237 SFNGTV
+2237 SSNGTV

-2269 VHLNLSLL
+2269 VRLNLSLL
-2277 QIEPFGDYITV
+2277 QSEPSGDFITV

-2295 SLQLGVFT
+2295 SPQLGVFT
-2303 RSLSK
+2303 RSMAK
-2308 KIAHSSSNQ
+2308 KTVHSSTNQ
-2317 VLLKFHRDTA
+2317 VLLKFHHDA
-2327 TGGIFA
+2327 AMGGIFA

-2374 GFTLVGSEILTCKL
+2374 GFTLVGNEILTCKL

-2441 EYNISVTVEYF
+2441 DYNISITVEYF

-2489 SSNSV
+2489 TSNSV

-2516 YCSLPKAPLHGFI
+2516 YCSLPRAPLHGYI
-2529 LGQTTTQ
+2529 LGQTSTQ

-2544 CDRGYRL
+2544 CNSGYRL

-2581 GLPDAPKNGIV
+2581 GVPDAPKNGMV

-2607 NEGYHLQTGA
+2607 SEGYHLQADA
-2617 EATAECLDTGLWSN
+2617 EATTECLDTGLWSN
-2631 SNVPPQCVPVT
+2631 HNVPPQCVPVT

-2655 WRLIYETQYQFQA
+2655 WRLIFETQYQYQA
-2668 QLILI
+2668 QLMLI

-2692 RWSLGES
+2692 RWSLGDS

-2718 RIGTMSVYGATAI
+2718 RIGTLSVYGATAI

-2756 SEVRCLAGHCGT
+2756 SEIHCLAGHCGT

-2778 GENFNYRGSVVYQ
+2778 GENYNYRGSVVYQ
-2791 CSAGF
+2791 CNAGF

-2852 GYIAEGAARS
+2852 GYVAEGAARS

-2877 RIINCTDPGHQENSV
+2877 RIINCTDPGHQENSI
-2892 RQIHASG
+2892 RQVHASG

-2912 CSHGF
+2912 CNHGF
-2917 YLLGTPALSCQ
+2917 YLLGTPVLSCQ

-2950 PPHAQMSGDSYI
+2950 PPHSQMFGDSYT
-2962 VGAFVRYSCTGKRT
+2962 VGAVVRYSCTGKRT

-2991 TGSLPHCSGTSTG
+2991 TGSLPHCSGTSSS

-3015 IRLGDSFAP
+3015 IRLGDSFVP
-3024 GSLMRFSCEAGYVLR
+3024 GCLMRFSCEAGHVLR

-3050 SWSGSQPEC
+3050 SWSGTQPEC

-3073 RVVFSDGLVF
+3073 RVLFSDGLVF

-3126 GIPANGIRLGNDFRY
+3126 GIPANGLRLGNDFRY
-3141 NKTVTFQCIPG
+3141 NKTVTYQCVPG
-3152 HMMES
+3152 YMMES

-3179 AIMCKP
+3179 AIMCRP
-3185 PQLIPNGKVVG
+3185 PQLIPNGKVLG
-3196 SDFTWGSSVS
+3196 SDFMWGSSVT

-3245 VPPRGKREDRGFS
+3245 VPPHGRREDRGFS

-3265 SCRPPLVLVG
+3265 SCHPPLVLVG

-3296 PTLTTCADPGMPQFG
+3296 PMLTMCADPGVPQFG
-3311 IQNSSQGYQVG
+3311 IQNNSQGYQVG

-3333 LLQGSTSRT
+3333 LLQGSTTRT

-3363 PETPTHTNV
+3363 PETPTHANV

-3389 EGFSLRGGSEHRT
+3389 EGFSLKGGSEHRT

-3411 KPPVCLAEVR
+3411 KPPICLAEVR
-3421 PSGRPINTARE
+3421 PSGRPINTVRE
-3432 PPLTQ
+3432 PPLAQ
-3437 ASVPGDVF
+3437 PLVPGDVF
-3445 AKNSLWKGAYEYQGK
+3445 AKNFLWKGAYEYQGK
-3460 KQPAMLRVTS
+3460 KQPAMLRVTG
-3470 FQIANSKV
+3470 FQVANSKV

-3496 RKEDFR
+3496 KKEDFH
-3502 LLLQVYHV
+3502 LLLQVYQII
-3510 TGPVENFVDKFKDDH
+3510 GPEEVFVNKFKDDH

-3534 ESSGGTFVYQG
+3534 ESSGGTFIYQG
-3545 SVKGR
+3545 SVKGQ
-3550 GFGQFGFQRLDL
+3550 GFGQFGFQRLDR
-3562 RLLESDPESI
+3562 RLLESEHESI

-3633 YDRNIQPTDIMSNE
+3633 YDRNIQPTDIMANE

>member
-1 MPALRVRQ
+1 MPRSRGLELGRCGCPAGRARGEAGISALVPGAGSRWGRPPPPTPPPLLLLLGWGLLSVSAAAGQNCTFQLHGPNGTVESPGFPYGYPNYANCTWTITAEEQHRIQLVFQ
-9 SFWCMRKLYKK
+9 SFALEEDFDVLSVFDGPPQPENLRTR
-20 LKSKLTGFQLP
+20 LTGFQLP
-31 ATIVSAASTLSLS
+31 ATIVSAATTLSLR

-54 GFRASY
+54 GFHATY

-73 LPNGVQQGST
+73 LPNGIQQGST

-103 AVLTCHASS
+103 AVLTCHAGS

-134 LRGQSGIISSPHFPA
+134 LRGQSGIISSPHFPS

-228 SAQYQGEN
+228 SAQYQ
-236 SEQKQHVETASP
+236 V
-248 TFSKSFMNQG
+248 
-258 RALISE
+258 
-264 HHAIDRNGFANDLFK
+264 K

-289 KLMPSKDNNQKTSVL
+289 KLMPSKDSSQKTS
-304 TQVGVSQGHNMCPD
+304 
-318 PGIPEKGKRLGS
+318 
-330 DFRLGSSVQFT
+330 
-341 CNEGYD
+341 
-347 LQGSKRITCM
+347 
-357 KVSDMFAA
+357 
-365 WSDHR
+365 
-370 PVCRARMCDAH
+370 
-381 LRGPSGI
+381 
-388 ITSPNF
+388 
-394 PIQYDN
+394 
-400 NAHCVWIITALN
+400 
-412 PAKVIKLAFE
+412 
-422 EFDLERGY
+422 
-430 DTLTVGDG
+430 
-438 GQDGDQKTVLY
+438 
-449 MVQTTKYLSPI
+449 
-460 SLTGTSVPDLIV
+460 
-472 STHHQMWLLFQSDSS
+472 
-487 GSSLGF
+487 
-493 KASYEEIE
+493 
-501 QGSCGDPG
+501 
-509 IPAYGQ
+509 
-515 REGSRFRHGDTLKF
+515 
-529 ECQPAFELVG
+529 
-539 QKSITCQKNNQWS
+539 
-552 AKKPGCVFSCFFNF
+552 VFSCFFNF

-935 WVIETSHGKG
+935 WIIETSHGKG

-1119 IQLKAK
+1119 IQLKAR
-1125 AFELAEGDLLKV
+1125 AFELSEGDVLKV
-1137 YDGTNNSAR
+1137 YDGNNNSAR

-1151 SRSEMLGV
+1151 SRSEMMGV

-1181 GFELQFSSFELIRCE
+1181 GFELQFSSFELIKCE
-1196 DPGTPQFGYKVHDGG
+1196 DPGTPQFGYKVHDEG
-1211 HFAGSSVTFNC
+1211 HFAGSSVSFSC
-1222 DPGYTLRGSEELMC
+1222 DPGYSLRGSEELLC

-1258 VRGEVSGQ
+1258 VKGEVSGQ

-1282 IWTIEADAGCTIG
+1282 IWTIEAEAGCTIG
-1295 LHFLVFDTEE
+1295 LHFLAFDTEE

-1325 LSGPMLPKDLHS
+1325 LSGPALPKDLHS

-1363 STATSCNDPGVPQ
+1363 STATSCNDPGIPQ

-1406 INCVRIENRF
+1406 ISCVKIENRF

-1422 PTCIGAHMSQ
+1422 PTCI
-1432 VPTCPRCPHAPG
+1432 
-1444 AHMSQVPTCPKY
+1444 
-1456 PHAPG
+1456 
-1461 ARMSQTDAVNTPE
+1461 
-1474 ALLNSGH
+1474 
-1481 KTVGRCQV
+1481 
-1489 VHVPDRPRRHHFDHE
+1489 
-1504 TSPLSIT
+1504 
-1511 DNLLGETSPL
+1511 
-1521 FTTKGTDARPER
+1521 
-1533 LAPCGGDLTGP
+1533 APCGGDLTGP

-1664 DLKLGSSITYYCHG
+1664 DLKLGSSVTYYCHA

-1693 PDGKPLWNNP
+1693 PDGKPVWNNP

-1730 YTSGQTCLYFVTV
+1730 YTSGQICLYFVTV

-1760 NDIVEVHDGYSQHA
+1760 NDVVEVHDGHSQHS

-1793 SNQILIKFSAKGQVP
+1793 SNQVLIKFSAKGLAP

-1843 SVGAIIRFEC
+1843 SVGAIVRFEC

-1905 EPYLNSLNCVWKIMV
+1905 EPYLNSLNCVWKIVV

-2005 VPSNGIKTGERYL
+2005 VPSNGVKTGERYL

-2056 IAQCGGEVEEM
+2056 IAQCGGTVEEM

-2090 VLPVGFGAHI
+2090 ALPVGFGAHI

-2109 NHDFLEI
+2109 NHDYIEI
-2116 RSGPS
+2116 RNGPY

-2128 RFSGSELPGSLLSTS
+2128 RFSGNELPSSLLSTS
-2143 HDTIV
+2143 HETTV

-2200 PGYQLTGQPVLTCLH
+2200 PGYQLTGHPVLTCQH

-2221 DHPLPRCEV
+2221 DYPLPKCEV

-2237 SFNGTV
+2237 SSNGTV
-2243 YSPGYPSPYSSSQ
+2243 YSPGFPSPYSSSQ

-2269 VHLNLSLL
+2269 VRLNLSLL
-2277 QIEPFGDYITV
+2277 QTEPSGDFITI

-2295 SLQLGVFT
+2295 APRLGVFT
-2303 RSLSK
+2303 RSMAK
-2308 KIAHSSSNQ
+2308 KTVHSSSNQ
-2317 VLLKFHRDTA
+2317 VLLKFHRDAA

-2374 GFTLVGSEILTCKL
+2374 GFTLVGNEILTCKL

-2441 EYNISVTVEYF
+2441 DYNISLTVEYF

-2489 SSNSV
+2489 TSNSV

-2516 YCSLPKAPLHGFI
+2516 YCSLPRAPLHGFI
-2529 LGQTTTQ
+2529 LGQTSTQ

-2544 CDRGYRL
+2544 CNTGYRL

-2581 GLPDAPKNGIV
+2581 GLPEAPKNGMV

-2607 NEGYHLQTGA
+2607 SEGYHLQAGA
-2617 EATAECLDTGLWSN
+2617 EAAAECLDTGLWSN
-2631 SNVPPQCVPVT
+2631 HNVPPQCVPVT
-2642 CPDISSISVEHGR
+2642 CPDVSSISVEHGR
-2655 WRLIYETQYQFQA
+2655 WRLIFETQYQFQA
-2668 QLILI
+2668 QLMLI

-2692 RWSLGES
+2692 KWSLGDS
-2699 MPTCQ
+2699 TPTCQ
-2704 IISCGELPTPPSGH
+2704 IISCGELPVPPNGH
-2718 RIGTMSVYGATAI
+2718 RIGTLSVYGATAI

-2743 RVRECLA
+2743 RVRECMA

-2778 GENFNYRGSVVYQ
+2778 GENYSYRGSVVYQ
-2791 CSAGF
+2791 CNAGF

-2825 HPGNPI
+2825 HPGNPV
-2831 NGLTQGSQFNLN
+2831 NGLTQGNQFNLN

-2852 GYIAEGAARS
+2852 GYMAEGAARS

-2867 GQWSDTLPTC
+2867 GQWSDMLPTC

-2892 RQIHASG
+2892 RQVHASG
-2899 PHRFSFGTTVSYQ
+2899 PHRFSFSTTVSYQ
-2912 CSHGF
+2912 CNHGF
-2917 YLLGTPALSCQ
+2917 YVLGTPVLSCQ

-2950 PPHAQMSGDSYI
+2950 PPHSQMSGDSYT
-2962 VGAFVRYSCTGKRT
+2962 VGAVVRYSCTGKRT
-2976 LVGNATRM
+2976 LVGNSTRM

-2991 TGSLPHCSGTSTG
+2991 TGSLPHCSGTSMG

-3015 IRLGDSFAP
+3015 IRLGDSFDP
-3024 GSLMRFSCEAGYVLR
+3024 GSVMRFSCEAGHVLR

-3113 SDPECTVINCGDP
+3113 SDPECLVINCGDP
-3126 GIPANGIRLGNDFRY
+3126 GIPANGLRLGNDFRY
-3141 NKTVTFQCIPG
+3141 NKTVTYQCVPG
-3152 HMMES
+3152 YMMES
-3157 HRVSVLS
+3157 HRVSVLN

-3179 AIMCKP
+3179 ALMCKP
-3185 PQLIPNGKVVG
+3185 PPLIPNGKVVG
-3196 SDFTWGSSVS
+3196 SDFMWGSSVT

-3245 VPPRGKREDRGFS
+3245 VPPRGRREDRGFS
-3258 YRSSVSY
+3258 YRSSVSF
-3265 SCRPPLVLVG
+3265 SCHPPLVLVG

-3296 PTLTTCADPGMPQFG
+3296 PTLTTCADPGVPQFG
-3311 IQNSSQGYQVG
+3311 IQNNSQGYQVG

-3333 LLQGSTSRT
+3333 LLQGSTTRT

-3355 CVPHHCKQ
+3355 CVPHHCRQ
-3363 PETPTHTNV
+3363 PETPTHANV

-3389 EGFSLRGGSEHRT
+3389 EGFSLKGGSEHRT

-3411 KPPVCLAEVR
+3411 KPPICLAEVR

-3437 ASVPGDVF
+3437 ALIPGDVF

-3460 KQPAMLRVTS
+3460 KQPAMLRVTG
-3470 FQIANSKV
+3470 FQVANSKV

-3484 HSGVELHLAGNY
+3484 HSGVELHLAGTY
-3496 RKEDFR
+3496 KKEDFH
-3502 LLLQVYHV
+3502 LLLQVYQI
-3510 TGPVENFVDKFKDDH
+3510 TGPVEIFVNKFRDDH

-3534 ESSGGTFVYQG
+3534 ESSGGTFIYQG
-3545 SVKGR
+3545 SVKGQ

-3633 YDRNIQPTDIMSNE
+3633 YDRNIQPTDIMASE

>member
-1 MPALRVRQ
+1 
-9 SFWCMRKLYKK
+9 
-20 LKSKLTGFQLP
+20 TGC
-31 ATIVSAASTLSLS
+31 
-44 LISDYAVSAQ
+44 
-54 GFRASY
+54 GC
-60 EVLPSHTCGNPGR
+60 PSRP
-73 LPNGVQQGST
+73 
-83 FNLGDKVR
+83 
-91 YSCNPGFFLEGH
+91 
-103 AVLTCHASS
+103 
-112 ENSATWDFPLPSC
+112 
-125 RADDACGGT
+125 
-134 LRGQSGIISSPHFPA
+134 
-149 EYHNNAD
+149 
-156 CTWTILAELG
+156 
-166 DTIALV
+166 
-172 FIDFQLEDGY
+172 
-182 DFLEVTGTEGSSLWF
+182 
-197 TGASLP
+197 
-203 APVISSKNWLRLHFT
+203 PVISSKNWLRLHFT

-228 SAQYQGEN
+228 SAQYQ
-236 SEQKQHVETASP
+236 V
-248 TFSKSFMNQG
+248 
-258 RALISE
+258 
-264 HHAIDRNGFANDLFK
+264 K

-289 KLMPSKDNNQKTSVL
+289 KLMPSKDSSQKTSVL

-318 PGIPEKGKRLGS
+318 PGIPERGKRLGS

-449 MVQTTKYLSPI
+449 V
-460 SLTGTSVPDLIV
+460 LTGTSVPDLIV
-472 STHHQMWLLFQSDSS
+472 STNHQMWLLFQTDGS

-509 IPAYGQ
+509 VPAYGR

-539 QKSITCQKNNQWS
+539 QKAITCQKSNQWS

-566 TSPSGI
+566 TSPSGV
-572 VLSPNYPEDYG
+572 VLSPNYPDDYG

-632 SGNQLPS
+632 SGSQLPS

-704 FLGTQGSETITCVLK
+704 FLGTQGSETITCILK

-739 LTSPSGTIL
+739 LTAPSGTIL

-787 DTLEVRDGRT
+787 DTLEVRDGRAH
-797 YSAPLIG
+797 SAPLIG
-804 VYHGTQVPQF
+804 AYHGTQVPQF

-935 WVIETSHGKG
+935 WIIETSHGKG

-950 HTFHLESGHDYLLI
+950 HTFHLESGHAYLLI
-964 TENGS
+964 PENGR
-969 FTQPLR
+969 FAQPLR
-975 QLTGSRLPA
+975 RLTGSRLPA

-1056 GTARITCLGGRRRLW
+1056 GAARVTCLGGRRRLW

-1119 IQLKAK
+1119 IQLKALV
-1125 AFELAEGDLLKV
+1125 FELSEGDVLKV
-1137 YDGTNNSAR
+1137 YDGNNNSAR

-1151 SRSEMLGV
+1151 SRSEMVGL

-1181 GFELQFSSFELIRCE
+1181 GFELQFSSFELIKCE

-1211 HFAGSSVTFNC
+1211 HFAGSSVSFSC
-1222 DPGYTLRGSEELMC
+1222 DPGYSLRGSEELQC

-1258 VRGEVSGQ
+1258 VKGEVSGQ

-1295 LHFLVFDTEE
+1295 AVTRLRNSGRGDSAVTFTIRSPHQAWRRVAVTPQEVWDVTSAHGCEQHRFRNSGRGDSAVTFPIRSPHQAWRRVAVTPQEVWDVTFVLMGASGIVSVWKAQPTRRPASEGTCGRSTQLTCGPPGLAAGCTERQSRKGGSHSSWLHFLVFDTEE

-1318 SGVLLKE
+1318 SGVLLQE
-1325 LSGPMLPKDLHS
+1325 LSGPALPKDLHS

-1406 INCVRIENRF
+1406 ISCVKIENRF

-1422 PTCIGAHMSQ
+1422 PTCI
-1432 VPTCPRCPHAPG
+1432 
-1444 AHMSQVPTCPKY
+1444 
-1456 PHAPG
+1456 
-1461 ARMSQTDAVNTPE
+1461 
-1474 ALLNSGH
+1474 
-1481 KTVGRCQV
+1481 
-1489 VHVPDRPRRHHFDHE
+1489 
-1504 TSPLSIT
+1504 
-1511 DNLLGETSPL
+1511 
-1521 FTTKGTDARPER
+1521 
-1533 LAPCGGDLTGP
+1533 APCGGDLTGP

-1580 IFNLEPGYDF
+1580 TFNLEPGYDF
-1590 LHIYDGRDSLSPLI
+1590 LHIYDGQDSLSPLI
-1604 GSFYGSQLPGRIES
+1604 GSFYGSQLPGRIEN

-1633 SNAGFVIDYTENP
+1633 SNAGFVIDYT
-1646 RESCFDPGSI
+1646 
-1656 KNGTRVGS
+1656 
-1664 DLKLGSSITYYCHG
+1664 
-1678 GYEVEGASTLSCILG
+1678 
-1693 PDGKPLWNNP
+1693 
-1703 RPVCTAP
+1703 AP
-1710 CGGQYVGSD
+1710 CGGQYEGSD

-1743 PKDYVV
+1743 PTDYVV

-1760 NDIVEVHDGYSQHA
+1760 NDVVEVHDGHSQHS

-1793 SNQILIKFSAKGQVP
+1793 SNQVLIKFSAKGQAP

-1832 PRYGKRLGSDF
+1832 PRYGRRLGSDF
-1843 SVGAIIRFEC
+1843 SVGAVVRFEC
-1853 NSGYALQGSPEIEC
+1853 SSGYALQGSPEIQC

-1890 NLTERRGTILSPGFP
+1890 NLTERKGTILSPGFP
-1905 EPYLNSLNCVWKIMV
+1905 EPYLNSLNCVWKIVV

-2005 VPSNGIKTGERYL
+2005 VPSNGVKTGERYL

-2056 IAQCGGEVEEM
+2056 IAQCGGAVEEM

-2075 FPGNYPSNMDCSWKI
+2075 FPGNYPSNMDCSWK
-2090 VLPVGFGAHI
+2090 VALPVGF
-2100 QFLNFSTEP
+2100 
-2109 NHDFLEI
+2109 
-2116 RSGPS
+2116 
-2121 ETSRMMG
+2121 
-2128 RFSGSELPGSLLSTS
+2128 
-2143 HDTIV
+2143 
-2148 YFHSD
+2148 
-2153 HSQNR
+2153 
-2158 PGFKLEYQAYELQEC
+2158 AYELQEC

-2200 PGYQLTGQPVLTCLH
+2200 PGYQLTGHPVLTCQH

-2221 DHPLPRCEV
+2221 DHPLPKCEAYELQECPDPEPFANGIVRGAGYNVGQSVTFECLPGYQLTGHPVLTCQHGTNRNWDHPLPKCEV
-2230 PCGGNIT
+2230 PCGGNI
-2237 SFNGTV
+2237 SSSNGTV
-2243 YSPGYPSPYSSSQ
+2243 YSPGFPSPYSSSQ

-2269 VHLNLSLL
+2269 VRLNLSLL
-2277 QIEPFGDYITV
+2277 QTEPSGDFITI
-2288 WDGPQQT
+2288 WDGPQPT
-2295 SLQLGVFT
+2295 APPLGVFT
-2303 RSLSK
+2303 RSLAK
-2308 KIAHSSSNQ
+2308 KMVHSSSNQ
-2317 VLLKFHRDTA
+2317 VLLRFHRDA
-2327 TGGIFA
+2327 AMGGIFA

-2362 NIGDIVRYRCLP
+2362 NLGDIVRYRCLP

-2388 GTYLQ
+2388 GTHLQ

-2402 VHCPTNELLTDSTG
+2402 VSATSPGAVLGPLITLVKGTGAVVVPLITIVKGTGAVVVLLITIVKGTG
-2416 VILSQSY
+2416 AMVVMLITIVKGTGAVLVPLITIVKGTPLSY
-2423 PGSYPQFQT
+2423 REPGSETASPPSVPAYEGQPLQPTPQRLLA
-2432 CSWLVRVEP
+2432 SWCPPGPV
-2441 EYNISVTVEYF
+2441 
-2452 LSEKQ
+2452 
-2457 YDEFEIFDGPSGQ
+2457 GPSGQ

-2516 YCSLPKAPLHGFI
+2516 YCSLPRAPLHGFV
-2529 LGQTTTQ
+2529 LGQTSTQ
-2536 PGGSIHFG
+2536 PGGSVHFS
-2544 CDRGYRL
+2544 CNAGYRL

-2558 CTRHPQGYHLWSEAI
+2558 CTRHPQGYYLWSEAI

-2581 GLPDAPKNGIV
+2581 GLPEAPKNGMV
-2592 FGKEYTVGTKAVYSC
+2592 FGKEYTVGTKAMYSC
-2607 NEGYHLQTGA
+2607 SEGYHLQAGA

-2631 SNVPPQCVPVT
+2631 HNVPPQCVPVT
-2642 CPDISSISVEHGR
+2642 CPDVGSTSVEHGR
-2655 WRLIYETQYQFQA
+2655 WRLVFETQFQFQA
-2668 QLILI
+2668 QLMLI

-2687 CQANG
+2687 CQADG
-2692 RWSLGES
+2692 KWSLGDS
-2699 MPTCQ
+2699 LPTCQ
-2704 IISCGELPTPPSGH
+2704 IISCGELPIPPNGH
-2718 RIGTMSVYGATAI
+2718 RIGTLSVYGATAI

-2743 RVRECLA
+2743 RVRECMA

-2778 GENFNYRGSVVYQ
+2778 GENYSYRGSVVYQ
-2791 CSAGF
+2791 CNAGF
-2796 RLIGMSV
+2796 RLLGMSV

-2809 HHWSGKTPF
+2809 HRWSGKTPF

-2831 NGLTQGSQFNLN
+2831 NGLTQGNQFNLN

-2852 GYIAEGAARS
+2852 GFVAEGAARS

-2867 GQWSDTLPTC
+2867 GQWSGVLPTC
-2877 RIINCTDPGHQENSV
+2877 RILNCTDPGHQENSV
-2892 RQIHASG
+2892 RHVHTSG
-2899 PHRFSFGTTVSYQ
+2899 PHGFSFGTTVSYQ

-2917 YLLGTPALSCQ
+2917 YLLGTPVLSCQ

-2950 PPHAQMSGDSYI
+2950 PPHAQMSGDSFT
-2962 VGAFVRYSCTGKRT
+2962 VGAVVRYSCTGERT

-2991 TGSLPHCSGTSTG
+2991 TGSLPHCSGTSVG

-3024 GSLMRFSCEAGYVLR
+3024 GSLMRFSCEAGHALR
-3039 GSSERTCQANG
+3039 GSSERTCQADG
-3050 SWSGSQPEC
+3050 AWSGTQPEC

-3073 RVVFSDGLVF
+3073 RVLFSDGLVF

-3092 EGYYATGLLSRH
+3092 EGHYATGLLSRH

-3126 GIPANGIRLGNDFRY
+3126 GVPANGLRLGDDFRY
-3141 NKTVTFQCIPG
+3141 NKTVTYQCVPG
-3152 HMMES
+3152 HTMES
-3157 HRVSVLS
+3157 HKGSVLS

-3179 AIMCKP
+3179 AIMCRP
-3185 PQLIPNGKVVG
+3185 PPLIPNGKVVG
-3196 SDFTWGSSVS
+3196 SDFTWGSSVT
-3206 YACLEGYQLSLPAV
+3206 YACLEGYRLSLPAM

-3245 VPPRGKREDRGFS
+3245 VPPRGRREDRGFS

-3265 SCRPPLVLVG
+3265 SCHPPLVLVG

-3296 PTLTTCADPGMPQFG
+3296 PTLTTCADPGVPQFG

-3333 LLQGSTSRT
+3333 LLQGSTTRT

-3363 PETPTHTNV
+3363 PETPTHANV

-3389 EGFSLRGGSEHRT
+3389 EGFSLKGGSEHRT

-3411 KPPVCLAEVR
+3411 KPPICLAEVR

-3432 PPLTQ
+3432 PPLTHV
-3437 ASVPGDVF
+3437 SVPGDVF

-3460 KQPAMLRVTS
+3460 KQPAMLRVTD
-3470 FQIANSKV
+3470 FQVANSKV

-3484 HSGVELHLAGNY
+3484 HSGVEVHLAGIY
-3496 RKEDFR
+3496 KKEDFH
-3502 LLLQVYHV
+3502 LLLQVYQI
-3510 TGPVENFVDKFKDDH
+3510 TGPLETFVNKFRDDH

-3545 SVKGR
+3545 SVKGQ
-3550 GFGQFGFQRLDL
+3550 GFGQPQAAGVGPRGHRPPRL
-3562 RLLESDPESI
+3562 PV
-3572 GRHFASNS
+3572 G
-3580 SSVAAAI
+3580 AAI

-3633 YDRNIQPTDIMSNE
+3633 YDRNIPPTDIMASE

>member
-1 MPALRVRQ
+1 MPRSRGREQGRCGCPAGRARGEAGISAPVPGAGSRWGRPPPPTPPPLLLLLGWGLLSASATAGQNCTFQLQGPNGTVESPGFPYGYPNYANCTWTITAEDQHRIQLVFQ
-9 SFWCMRKLYKK
+9 SFALEEDFDVLSVFDGPPQPENLRTR
-20 LKSKLTGFQLP
+20 LTGFQLP
-31 ATIVSAASTLSLS
+31 ATIVSMATTLSLR

-54 GFRASY
+54 GFHASY

-73 LPNGVQQGST
+73 LPNGIQQGST

-103 AVLTCHASS
+103 AVLTCHAGS

-134 LRGQSGIISSPHFPA
+134 LRGQSGIISSPHFPS

-218 SDGNHRQRGF
+218 ADGNHRQRGF
-228 SAQYQGEN
+228 SAQYQ
-236 SEQKQHVETASP
+236 V
-248 TFSKSFMNQG
+248 
-258 RALISE
+258 
-264 HHAIDRNGFANDLFK
+264 K

-289 KLMPSKDNNQKTSVL
+289 KLMPSKDSSRKTS
-304 TQVGVSQGHNMCPD
+304 
-318 PGIPEKGKRLGS
+318 
-330 DFRLGSSVQFT
+330 
-341 CNEGYD
+341 
-347 LQGSKRITCM
+347 
-357 KVSDMFAA
+357 
-365 WSDHR
+365 
-370 PVCRARMCDAH
+370 
-381 LRGPSGI
+381 
-388 ITSPNF
+388 
-394 PIQYDN
+394 
-400 NAHCVWIITALN
+400 
-412 PAKVIKLAFE
+412 
-422 EFDLERGY
+422 
-430 DTLTVGDG
+430 
-438 GQDGDQKTVLY
+438 
-449 MVQTTKYLSPI
+449 
-460 SLTGTSVPDLIV
+460 
-472 STHHQMWLLFQSDSS
+472 
-487 GSSLGF
+487 
-493 KASYEEIE
+493 
-501 QGSCGDPG
+501 
-509 IPAYGQ
+509 
-515 REGSRFRHGDTLKF
+515 
-529 ECQPAFELVG
+529 
-539 QKSITCQKNNQWS
+539 
-552 AKKPGCVFSCFFNF
+552 VFSCFFNF
-566 TSPSGI
+566 TSPSGV

-704 FLGTQGSETITCVLK
+704 FLGTQGSETITCILK

-950 HTFHLESGHDYLLI
+950 HTFHLESGHDYLLL

-1119 IQLKAK
+1119 IQLKAR
-1125 AFELAEGDLLKV
+1125 AFELSEGDVLKV
-1137 YDGTNNSAR
+1137 YDGNNNSAR

-1171 FITDAENTSK
+1171 FITDAENTSQ
-1181 GFELQFSSFELIRCE
+1181 GFELQFSSFELIKCE

-1211 HFAGSSVTFNC
+1211 HFAGSSVSFSC
-1222 DPGYTLRGSEELMC
+1222 DPGYSLRGSQELQC

-1258 VRGEVSGQ
+1258 VKGEVSGQ

-1282 IWTIEADAGCTIG
+1282 IWTVEADAGCTIG

-1325 LSGPMLPKDLHS
+1325 LSGSVLPKDLHS

-1382 DSWEAGDS
+1382 NSWEAGDS

-1395 DPGYA
+1395 DPGYV

-1406 INCVRIENRF
+1406 ISCVKIENRF

-1422 PTCIGAHMSQ
+1422 PTCI
-1432 VPTCPRCPHAPG
+1432 
-1444 AHMSQVPTCPKY
+1444 
-1456 PHAPG
+1456 
-1461 ARMSQTDAVNTPE
+1461 
-1474 ALLNSGH
+1474 
-1481 KTVGRCQV
+1481 
-1489 VHVPDRPRRHHFDHE
+1489 
-1504 TSPLSIT
+1504 
-1511 DNLLGETSPL
+1511 
-1521 FTTKGTDARPER
+1521 
-1533 LAPCGGDLTGP
+1533 APCGGDLTGP

-1618 SSNSLFLAFRSDASV
+1618 SGNSLFLAFRSDASV

-1678 GYEVEGASTLSCILG
+1678 GYEVEGSSTLSCILG
-1693 PDGKPLWNNP
+1693 PDGKPVWNNP

-1730 YTSGQTCLYFVTV
+1730 YTSGHICLYFVTV

-1760 NDIVEVHDGYSQHA
+1760 NDVVEVHDGHSQHS

-1793 SNQILIKFSAKGQVP
+1793 SNQVLIKFSAKGQAP

-1843 SVGAIIRFEC
+1843 SVGAIVRFEC
-1853 NSGYALQGSPEIEC
+1853 NSGYALQGSPEIQC

-1890 NLTERRGTILSPGFP
+1890 NLTERKGTILSPGFP

-1957 FSGTTVPALL
+1957 FSGTTMPALL

-2005 VPSNGIKTGERYL
+2005 VPSNGVKTGERYL

-2056 IAQCGGEVEEM
+2056 IAQCGGAVEEL

-2109 NHDFLEI
+2109 NHDFIEI
-2116 RSGPS
+2116 RNGPY

-2128 RFSGSELPGSLLSTS
+2128 RFSGSELPSALLSTS
-2143 HDTIV
+2143 HETTV

-2200 PGYQLTGQPVLTCLH
+2200 PGYQLTGHPVLTCQH

-2237 SFNGTV
+2237 SSNGTV

-2256 DCVWLITVPIGHG
+2256 DCVWMITVPIGHG
-2269 VHLNLSLL
+2269 VRLNLSLL
-2277 QIEPFGDYITV
+2277 QTEPSGDFITI

-2295 SLQLGVFT
+2295 SPQLGVFT
-2303 RSLSK
+2303 RSLAK
-2308 KIAHSSSNQ
+2308 KTVHSSTNQ
-2317 VLLKFHRDTA
+2317 VLLKFHHDA
-2327 TGGIFA
+2327 ALGGIFA

-2374 GFTLVGSEILTCKL
+2374 GFTLVGNEILTCKL
-2388 GTYLQ
+2388 GTSLQ

-2441 EYNISVTVEYF
+2441 EYNISLTVEYF

-2457 YDEFEIFDGPSGQ
+2457 YDEFEIFDGSSGQ

-2516 YCSLPKAPLHGFI
+2516 YCSLPRAPLHGFI

-2544 CDRGYRL
+2544 CNTGYRL

-2581 GLPDAPKNGIV
+2581 GLPDAPKNGMV

-2607 NEGYHLQTGA
+2607 SEGYHLAAGA
-2617 EATAECLDTGLWSN
+2617 EATAECLETGLWSN
-2631 SNVPPQCVPVT
+2631 HNVPPQCVPVT
-2642 CPDISSISVEHGR
+2642 CPDVSSISVEHGR
-2655 WRLIYETQYQFQA
+2655 WRLIFETQYQFQA
-2668 QLILI
+2668 QLMLI

-2692 RWSLGES
+2692 KWSLGDS

-2704 IISCGELPTPPSGH
+2704 ITSCGELPMPPSGH
-2718 RIGTMSVYGATAI
+2718 RIGTLSVYGATAI

-2778 GENFNYRGSVVYQ
+2778 GENYNYRGSVVYQ
-2791 CSAGF
+2791 CNAGF

-2831 NGLTQGSQFNLN
+2831 NGLTHGSQFNLN

-2852 GYIAEGAARS
+2852 GYVAEGAARS

-2867 GQWSDTLPTC
+2867 GQWSDMLPTC
-2877 RIINCTDPGHQENSV
+2877 RIINCTDPGHQENSI
-2892 RQIHASG
+2892 RQVHASG
-2899 PHRFSFGTTVSYQ
+2899 PHRFSFGTSVSYQ
-2912 CSHGF
+2912 CNHGF
-2917 YLLGTPALSCQ
+2917 YLLGTPVLSCQ

-2950 PPHAQMSGDSYI
+2950 PPHSQMSGDSYI
-2962 VGAFVRYSCTGKRT
+2962 VGAVVRYSCTDKRT

-3024 GSLMRFSCEAGYVLR
+3024 GSLMRFSCEAGHVLR

-3050 SWSGSQPEC
+3050 SWSGTQPEC

-3073 RVVFSDGLVF
+3073 RVMFSDGLVF

-3126 GIPANGIRLGNDFRY
+3126 GIPANGLRLGNDFRY
-3141 NKTVTFQCIPG
+3141 NKTVTYQCIPG
-3152 HMMES
+3152 YMMES

-3196 SDFTWGSSVS
+3196 SDFMWGSSVT

-3245 VPPRGKREDRGFS
+3245 VPPRGRREDRGFS

-3265 SCRPPLVLVG
+3265 SCHPPLVLVG

-3296 PTLTTCADPGMPQFG
+3296 PTLTMCADPGVPQFG
-3311 IQNSSQGYQVG
+3311 IQNNSQGYQVG

-3333 LLQGSTSRT
+3333 LLQGSTTRT

-3363 PETPTHTNV
+3363 PETPTHANV

-3389 EGFSLRGGSEHRT
+3389 EGFSLKGGSEHRT
-3402 CKADGSWTG
+3402 CRADGSWTG
-3411 KPPVCLAEVR
+3411 KPPICLAEVR

-3460 KQPAMLRVTS
+3460 KQPAMLRVTG
-3470 FQIANSKV
+3470 FQAANSKV

-3484 HSGVELHLAGNY
+3484 HSGVELHLAGY
-3496 RKEDFR
+3496 YKKEDFH
-3502 LLLQVYHV
+3502 LLLQVYQI
-3510 TGPVENFVDKFKDDH
+3510 TGPVEIFVNKFKDDH

-3534 ESSGGTFVYQG
+3534 ESAGGTFIYQG
-3545 SVKGR
+3545 SVKGQ

-3633 YDRNIQPTDIMSNE
+3633 YDRNIQPTDIMASE

>member
-1 MPALRVRQ
+1 
-9 SFWCMRKLYKK
+9 
-20 LKSKLTGFQLP
+20 
-31 ATIVSAASTLSLS
+31 
-44 LISDYAVSAQ
+44 
-54 GFRASY
+54 
-60 EVLPSHTCGNPGR
+60 
-73 LPNGVQQGST
+73 
-83 FNLGDKVR
+83 
-91 YSCNPGFFLEGH
+91 
-103 AVLTCHASS
+103 
-112 ENSATWDFPLPSC
+112 
-125 RADDACGGT
+125 
-134 LRGQSGIISSPHFPA
+134 
-149 EYHNNAD
+149 
-156 CTWTILAELG
+156 
-166 DTIALV
+166 
-172 FIDFQLEDGY
+172 
-182 DFLEVTGTEGSSLWF
+182 
-197 TGASLP
+197 
-203 APVISSKNWLRLHFT
+203 
-218 SDGNHRQRGF
+218 
-228 SAQYQGEN
+228 
-236 SEQKQHVETASP
+236 
-248 TFSKSFMNQG
+248 
-258 RALISE
+258 
-264 HHAIDRNGFANDLFK
+264 
-279 KQIELKSRGV
+279 
-289 KLMPSKDNNQKTSVL
+289 
-304 TQVGVSQGHNMCPD
+304 
-318 PGIPEKGKRLGS
+318 
-330 DFRLGSSVQFT
+330 
-341 CNEGYD
+341 
-347 LQGSKRITCM
+347 
-357 KVSDMFAA
+357 
-365 WSDHR
+365 
-370 PVCRARMCDAH
+370 
-381 LRGPSGI
+381 
-388 ITSPNF
+388 
-394 PIQYDN
+394 
-400 NAHCVWIITALN
+400 
-412 PAKVIKLAFE
+412 
-422 EFDLERGY
+422 
-430 DTLTVGDG
+430 
-438 GQDGDQKTVLY
+438 
-449 MVQTTKYLSPI
+449 
-460 SLTGTSVPDLIV
+460 
-472 STHHQMWLLFQSDSS
+472 
-487 GSSLGF
+487 
-493 KASYEEIE
+493 
-501 QGSCGDPG
+501 
-509 IPAYGQ
+509 
-515 REGSRFRHGDTLKF
+515 
-529 ECQPAFELVG
+529 
-539 QKSITCQKNNQWS
+539 
-552 AKKPGCVFSCFFNF
+552 
-566 TSPSGI
+566 
-572 VLSPNYPEDYG
+572 
-583 NHLHCVWLILARPE
+583 
-597 SRIHLAFNDI
+597 
-607 DVEPQFDFLVIKDG
+607 
-621 ATAEA
+621 
-626 PVLGTF
+626 
-632 SGNQLPS
+632 
-639 SITSSGHVARLEF
+639 
-652 QTDHSTGKRGFNI
+652 
-665 TFTTFR
+665 
-671 HNECPDPGVPVN
+671 
-683 GKRFGDSLQ
+683 
-692 LGSSISFLCDEG
+692 
-704 FLGTQGSETITCVLK
+704 
-719 EGSVVWN
+719 
-726 SAVLRCEAPCGGH
+726 
-739 LTSPSGTIL
+739 
-748 SPGWPGF
+748 
-755 YKDALSCAWV
+755 
-765 IEAQPGY
+765 
-772 PIKITFDRFKTEVNY
+772 
-787 DTLEVRDGRT
+787 
-797 YSAPLIG
+797 
-804 VYHGTQVPQF
+804 
-814 LISTSNYLY
+814 
-823 LLFSTDKSHSDI
+823 
-835 GFQLR
+835 
-840 YETITLQSDHCLDPG
+840 
-855 IPVNGQRHG
+855 
-864 NDFYVGALVTFSCD
+864 
-878 SGYTL
+878 
-883 SDGEPLECEPN
+883 
-894 FQWSR
+894 
-899 ALPSCEALCG
+899 
-909 GFIQG
+909 
-914 SSGTILSPGFPDFY
+914 
-928 PNNLNCT
+928 
-935 WVIETSHGKG
+935 
-945 VFFTF
+945 
-950 HTFHLESGHDYLLI
+950 
-964 TENGS
+964 
-969 FTQPLR
+969 
-975 QLTGSRLPA
+975 
-984 PISAGLYGNFTA
+984 
-996 QVRFISDFSMSYEGF
+996 
-1011 NITFSEYDLEP
+1011 
-1022 CEEPEVPAYSIR
+1022 
-1034 KGLQFG
+1034 
-1040 VGDTLTFSC
+1040 
-1049 FPGYRLE
+1049 
-1056 GTARITCLGGRRRLW
+1056 
-1071 SSPLPRCV
+1071 
-1079 AECGNSVTGTQGT
+1079 
-1092 LLSPNFPVNYNNNH
+1092 FPVNYNNNH

-1137 YDGTNNSAR
+1137 MAIDFLRCVDKHVQRVISSPSVPVCMAQSPHFPLSPGGHSH
-1146 LLGVF
+1146 LGGREDQK

-1211 HFAGSSVTFNC
+1211 HFAGSSVTFSC
-1222 DPGYTLRGSEELMC
+1222 DPGYSLRGSEELMC

-1406 INCVRIENRF
+1406 ISCVKIQNRF

-1422 PTCIGAHMSQ
+1422 PTCI
-1432 VPTCPRCPHAPG
+1432 
-1444 AHMSQVPTCPKY
+1444 
-1456 PHAPG
+1456 
-1461 ARMSQTDAVNTPE
+1461 
-1474 ALLNSGH
+1474 
-1481 KTVGRCQV
+1481 
-1489 VHVPDRPRRHHFDHE
+1489 
-1504 TSPLSIT
+1504 
-1511 DNLLGETSPL
+1511 
-1521 FTTKGTDARPER
+1521 
-1533 LAPCGGDLTGP
+1533 APCGGDLTGP

-1580 IFNLEPGYDF
+1580 TFNLEPGYDF

-1604 GSFYGSQLPGRIES
+1604 GSFYGSQLPSRIES

-1664 DLKLGSSITYYCHG
+1664 DLKLGSSVTYYCHG

-1693 PDGKPLWNNP
+1693 PDGKPMWNNP

-1760 NDIVEVHDGYSQHA
+1760 NDIVEVHDGYSQHS

-1793 SNQILIKFSAKGQVP
+1793 SNQVLIKFSAKGQVS

-2005 VPSNGIKTGERYL
+2005 VPSNGVKTGERYL

-2056 IAQCGGEVEEM
+2056 IAQCGGAVEEM

-2090 VLPVGFGAHI
+2090 SLPVGFGAHI

-2143 HDTIV
+2143 HDSIV

-2200 PGYQLTGQPVLTCLH
+2200 PGYQLTGQPVLTCQH

-2256 DCVWLITVPIGHG
+2256 DCVWQITVPIGHG

-2441 EYNISVTVEYF
+2441 EYNISITVEYF

-2544 CDRGYRL
+2544 CNTGYRL

-2655 WRLIYETQYQFQA
+2655 WRLIFETQYQFQA
-2668 QLILI
+2668 QLMLI

-2704 IISCGELPTPPSGH
+2704 T
-2718 RIGTMSVYGATAI
+2718 
-2731 FSCNSGYTLVGS
+2731 
-2743 RVRECLA
+2743 
-2750 NGLWSG
+2750 
-2756 SEVRCLAGHCGT
+2756 GHCGT

-2791 CSAGF
+2791 CRAGF

-2825 HPGNPI
+2825 HPGNPV

-2843 DVVKFVCNP
+2843 DVVKFICNP

-2892 RQIHASG
+2892 RQVHASG

-2912 CSHGF
+2912 CNHGF

-2962 VGAFVRYSCTGKRT
+2962 VGAVVRYSCTGKRT
-2976 LVGNATRM
+2976 LVGNSTRM

-3024 GSLMRFSCEAGYVLR
+3024 GSVMRFSCDAGHVLR
-3039 GSSERTCQANG
+3039 GSSERMCQANG

-3059 GVISC
+3059 G
-3064 GNPGTPSNA
+3064 
-3073 RVVFSDGLVF
+3073 
-3083 SSSIVYECR
+3083 
-3092 EGYYATGLLSRH
+3092 
-3104 CSVNGTWTG
+3104 
-3113 SDPECTVINCGDP
+3113 
-3126 GIPANGIRLGNDFRY
+3126 
-3141 NKTVTFQCIPG
+3141 
-3152 HMMES
+3152 
-3157 HRVSVLS
+3157 
-3164 CTKDRTWNGTKPVCK
+3164 

-3196 SDFTWGSSVS
+3196 SDFKWGSSVS

-3245 VPPRGKREDRGFS
+3245 VPPRGRREDRGFS
-3258 YRSSVSY
+3258 YRSSVSF
-3265 SCRPPLVLVG
+3265 SCHAPLVLVG

-3333 LLQGSTSRT
+3333 LLQGSTTRT

-3363 PETPTHTNV
+3363 PETPTHANV

-3389 EGFSLRGGSEHRT
+3389 EGFSLQGGSEHRT

-3411 KPPVCLAEVR
+3411 KPPICLGDLTHTF
-3421 PSGRPINTARE
+3421 SI
-3432 PPLTQ
+3432 PP
-3437 ASVPGDVF
+3437 VPGDVF

-3460 KQPAMLRVTS
+3460 KQPAMLRVTG
-3470 FQIANSKV
+3470 FQVANSKV

-3496 RKEDFR
+3496 KKEDFR
-3502 LLLQVYHV
+3502 LLLQVYQV
-3510 TGPVENFVDKFKDDH
+3510 TGPVESFVNKFKDDH
-3525 WALDGHVSS
+3525 WALDGHVS
-3534 ESSGGTFVYQG
+3534 EANFCDLSGMLWHFA
-3545 SVKGR
+3545 
-3550 GFGQFGFQRLDL
+3550 DL

>member
-1 MPALRVRQ
+1 
-9 SFWCMRKLYKK
+9 
-20 LKSKLTGFQLP
+20 
-31 ATIVSAASTLSLS
+31 
-44 LISDYAVSAQ
+44 
-54 GFRASY
+54 
-60 EVLPSHTCGNPGR
+60 
-73 LPNGVQQGST
+73 
-83 FNLGDKVR
+83 
-91 YSCNPGFFLEGH
+91 
-103 AVLTCHASS
+103 
-112 ENSATWDFPLPSC
+112 
-125 RADDACGGT
+125 
-134 LRGQSGIISSPHFPA
+134 
-149 EYHNNAD
+149 
-156 CTWTILAELG
+156 
-166 DTIALV
+166 
-172 FIDFQLEDGY
+172 
-182 DFLEVTGTEGSSLWF
+182 
-197 TGASLP
+197 
-203 APVISSKNWLRLHFT
+203 
-218 SDGNHRQRGF
+218 
-228 SAQYQGEN
+228 
-236 SEQKQHVETASP
+236 
-248 TFSKSFMNQG
+248 
-258 RALISE
+258 
-264 HHAIDRNGFANDLFK
+264 
-279 KQIELKSRGV
+279 
-289 KLMPSKDNNQKTSVL
+289 
-304 TQVGVSQGHNMCPD
+304 
-318 PGIPEKGKRLGS
+318 
-330 DFRLGSSVQFT
+330 
-341 CNEGYD
+341 
-347 LQGSKRITCM
+347 
-357 KVSDMFAA
+357 
-365 WSDHR
+365 
-370 PVCRARMCDAH
+370 
-381 LRGPSGI
+381 
-388 ITSPNF
+388 
-394 PIQYDN
+394 
-400 NAHCVWIITALN
+400 
-412 PAKVIKLAFE
+412 
-422 EFDLERGY
+422 
-430 DTLTVGDG
+430 
-438 GQDGDQKTVLY
+438 
-449 MVQTTKYLSPI
+449 
-460 SLTGTSVPDLIV
+460 
-472 STHHQMWLLFQSDSS
+472 
-487 GSSLGF
+487 
-493 KASYEEIE
+493 
-501 QGSCGDPG
+501 
-509 IPAYGQ
+509 
-515 REGSRFRHGDTLKF
+515 
-529 ECQPAFELVG
+529 
-539 QKSITCQKNNQWS
+539 
-552 AKKPGCVFSCFFNF
+552 
-566 TSPSGI
+566 
-572 VLSPNYPEDYG
+572 
-583 NHLHCVWLILARPE
+583 
-597 SRIHLAFNDI
+597 
-607 DVEPQFDFLVIKDG
+607 
-621 ATAEA
+621 
-626 PVLGTF
+626 
-632 SGNQLPS
+632 
-639 SITSSGHVARLEF
+639 
-652 QTDHSTGKRGFNI
+652 
-665 TFTTFR
+665 
-671 HNECPDPGVPVN
+671 
-683 GKRFGDSLQ
+683 
-692 LGSSISFLCDEG
+692 
-704 FLGTQGSETITCVLK
+704 
-719 EGSVVWN
+719 
-726 SAVLRCEAPCGGH
+726 
-739 LTSPSGTIL
+739 
-748 SPGWPGF
+748 
-755 YKDALSCAWV
+755 
-765 IEAQPGY
+765 
-772 PIKITFDRFKTEVNY
+772 
-787 DTLEVRDGRT
+787 
-797 YSAPLIG
+797 
-804 VYHGTQVPQF
+804 
-814 LISTSNYLY
+814 
-823 LLFSTDKSHSDI
+823 
-835 GFQLR
+835 
-840 YETITLQSDHCLDPG
+840 
-855 IPVNGQRHG
+855 
-864 NDFYVGALVTFSCD
+864 
-878 SGYTL
+878 
-883 SDGEPLECEPN
+883 
-894 FQWSR
+894 
-899 ALPSCEALCG
+899 
-909 GFIQG
+909 
-914 SSGTILSPGFPDFY
+914 
-928 PNNLNCT
+928 
-935 WVIETSHGKG
+935 
-945 VFFTF
+945 
-950 HTFHLESGHDYLLI
+950 
-964 TENGS
+964 
-969 FTQPLR
+969 
-975 QLTGSRLPA
+975 
-984 PISAGLYGNFTA
+984 
-996 QVRFISDFSMSYEGF
+996 
-1011 NITFSEYDLEP
+1011 
-1022 CEEPEVPAYSIR
+1022 
-1034 KGLQFG
+1034 
-1040 VGDTLTFSC
+1040 
-1049 FPGYRLE
+1049 
-1056 GTARITCLGGRRRLW
+1056 
-1071 SSPLPRCV
+1071 
-1079 AECGNSVTGTQGT
+1079 
-1092 LLSPNFPVNYNNNH
+1092 
-1106 ECIYSIQTQPGKG
+1106 
-1119 IQLKAK
+1119 
-1125 AFELAEGDLLKV
+1125 
-1137 YDGTNNSAR
+1137 
-1146 LLGVF
+1146 
-1151 SRSEMLGV
+1151 
-1159 TLNSTSS
+1159 
-1166 SLWLD
+1166 
-1171 FITDAENTSK
+1171 
-1181 GFELQFSSFELIRCE
+1181 
-1196 DPGTPQFGYKVHDGG
+1196 
-1211 HFAGSSVTFNC
+1211 
-1222 DPGYTLRGSEELMC
+1222 
-1236 LSGER
+1236 
-1241 RTWDR
+1241 
-1246 PLPTCVAECGGT
+1246 
-1258 VRGEVSGQ
+1258 
-1266 VLSPGYPAPY
+1266 
-1276 EHNLNC
+1276 
-1282 IWTIEADAGCTIG
+1282 
-1295 LHFLVFDTEE
+1295 
-1305 VHDVLRIW
+1305 
-1313 DGPVE
+1313 
-1318 SGVLLKE
+1318 
-1325 LSGPMLPKDLHS
+1325 
-1337 TFNSVVLQFST
+1337 
-1348 DFFTSKQGFAIQFSV
+1348 
-1363 STATSCNDPGVPQ
+1363 
-1376 NGSRSG
+1376 
-1382 DSWEAGDS
+1382 
-1390 TVFQC
+1390 
-1395 DPGYA
+1395 
-1400 LQGSAE
+1400 
-1406 INCVRIENRF
+1406 
-1416 FWQPSP
+1416 
-1422 PTCIGAHMSQ
+1422 
-1432 VPTCPRCPHAPG
+1432 
-1444 AHMSQVPTCPKY
+1444 
-1456 PHAPG
+1456 
-1461 ARMSQTDAVNTPE
+1461 
-1474 ALLNSGH
+1474 
-1481 KTVGRCQV
+1481 
-1489 VHVPDRPRRHHFDHE
+1489 
-1504 TSPLSIT
+1504 
-1511 DNLLGETSPL
+1511 
-1521 FTTKGTDARPER
+1521 
-1533 LAPCGGDLTGP
+1533 
-1544 SGVILSPNYPEP
+1544 
-1556 YPPGKECDWK
+1556 
-1566 VTVSPDYVIALVFN
+1566 
-1580 IFNLEPGYDF
+1580 
-1590 LHIYDGRDSLSPLI
+1590 
-1604 GSFYGSQLPGRIES
+1604 
-1618 SSNSLFLAFRSDASV
+1618 
-1633 SNAGFVIDYTENP
+1633 
-1646 RESCFDPGSI
+1646 
-1656 KNGTRVGS
+1656 
-1664 DLKLGSSITYYCHG
+1664 
-1678 GYEVEGASTLSCILG
+1678 
-1693 PDGKPLWNNP
+1693 
-1703 RPVCTAP
+1703 
-1710 CGGQYVGSD
+1710 
-1719 GVVLSPNYPQN
+1719 
-1730 YTSGQTCLYFVTV
+1730 
-1743 PKDYVV
+1743 
-1749 FGQFAFFHTAL
+1749 
-1760 NDIVEVHDGYSQHA
+1760 
-1774 RLLSSLSGSHTG
+1774 
-1786 ESLPLAT
+1786 
-1793 SNQILIKFSAKGQVP
+1793 
-1808 ARGFHFVYQ
+1808 
-1817 AVPRT
+1817 
-1822 SATQCSSVPE
+1822 
-1832 PRYGKRLGSDF
+1832 
-1843 SVGAIIRFEC
+1843 
-1853 NSGYALQGSPEIEC
+1853 
-1867 LPVPGA
+1867 
-1873 LAQWNVS
+1873 
-1880 APTCVVPCGG
+1880 
-1890 NLTERRGTILSPGFP
+1890 
-1905 EPYLNSLNCVWKIMV
+1905 
-1920 PEGAGIQIQ
+1920 
-1929 VISFVTEQNWD
+1929 
-1940 SLEVFDGADNT
+1940 
-1951 VTMLGS
+1951 
-1957 FSGTTVPALL
+1957 
-1967 NSTSNQLYLHFYSDI
+1967 
-1982 SVSAAGFH
+1982 
-1990 LEYKTVGLSSCPEPA
+1990 
-2005 VPSNGIKTGERYL
+2005 
-2018 VNDVVSFQ
+2018 
-2026 CEPGYALQ
+2026 
-2034 GHAHIS
+2034 
-2040 CMPGTV
+2040 
-2046 RRWNYPPPLC
+2046 
-2056 IAQCGGEVEEM
+2056 M

-2090 VLPVGFGAHI
+2090 SLPVGFGAHI

-2200 PGYQLTGQPVLTCLH
+2200 PGYQLTGQPVLTCQH

-2256 DCVWLITVPIGHG
+2256 DCVWQITVPIGHG

-2308 KIAHSSSNQ
+2308 KIAYSSSNQ

-2333 IAFSAYPLT
+2333 IAFT
-2342 KCPPPTILPNAEVVT
+2342 
-2357 ENEEF
+2357 
-2362 NIGDIVRYRCLP
+2362 GDIVRYRCLP

-2441 EYNISVTVEYF
+2441 EYNVSITVEYF

-2502 AYNRKGFKIRYSAP
+2502 AYNRKGFKIRYSA
-2516 YCSLPKAPLHGFI
+2516 
-2529 LGQTTTQ
+2529 
-2536 PGGSIHFG
+2536 
-2544 CDRGYRL
+2544 
-2551 VGHSMAI
+2551 
-2558 CTRHPQGYHLWSEAI
+2558 
-2573 PLCQALSC
+2573 
-2581 GLPDAPKNGIV
+2581 
-2592 FGKEYTVGTKAVYSC
+2592 
-2607 NEGYHLQTGA
+2607 
-2617 EATAECLDTGLWSN
+2617 
-2631 SNVPPQCVPVT
+2631 VT

-2655 WRLIYETQYQFQA
+2655 WRLIFETQYQFQA
-2668 QLILI
+2668 QLMLI

-2743 RVRECLA
+2743 RVRECMS

-2791 CSAGF
+2791 CRAGF

-2825 HPGNPI
+2825 HPGNPV

-2852 GYIAEGAARS
+2852 GYMAEGAARS

-2892 RQIHASG
+2892 RQVHASG

-2912 CSHGF
+2912 CNHGF
-2917 YLLGTPALSCQ
+2917 YLLGAPALSCQ

-2962 VGAFVRYSCTGKRT
+2962 VGAVVRYSCTGKRT

-3024 GSLMRFSCEAGYVLR
+3024 GSLIRFSCEAGHMLR
-3039 GSSERTCQANG
+3039 GSSERVCQANG

-3092 EGYYATGLLSRH
+3092 EGYYSTGLLSRH

-3141 NKTVTFQCIPG
+3141 NKTVTYQCVPG
-3152 HMMES
+3152 YVMES
-3157 HRVSVLS
+3157 RRVSVLG

-3245 VPPRGKREDRGFS
+3245 VPPRGRREDRGFS
-3258 YRSSVSY
+3258 YRSSVSF
-3265 SCRPPLVLVG
+3265 SCHAPLVLVG

-3333 LLQGSTSRT
+3333 LLQGSTTRT

-3363 PETPTHTNV
+3363 PETPTHANV
-3372 GALDLPSMGYT
+3372 GALDLPSVGYT

-3411 KPPVCLAEVR
+3411 KPPICLAEVR

-3432 PPLTQ
+3432 PLLTQ

-3460 KQPAMLRVTS
+3460 KQPAMLRVIS
-3470 FQIANSKV
+3470 FQVANSKV

-3496 RKEDFR
+3496 KKEDFR
-3502 LLLQVYHV
+3502 LLLQAYQV
-3510 TGPVENFVDKFKDDH
+3510 TGPAESFVNKFKDDH

-3545 SVKGR
+3545 SVKGQ

-3562 RLLESDPESI
+3562 KLLESDPESI

-3633 YDRNIQPTDIMSNE
+3633 YDRNIQTTDIMSNE

>member
-1 MPALRVRQ
+1 MPRSRGRELRRCGCPAGRARAEAEISALVPGAGSRWGRQPPPPLTPPPLLLLLGWGLLSASAAAGQNCTFQLQGPNGTVESPGFPYGYPNYANCTWTITAEDQHRIQLVFQ
-9 SFWCMRKLYKK
+9 SFALEEDFDVLSVFDGPPQPENLRTR
-20 LKSKLTGFQLP
+20 LTGFQLP
-31 ATIVSAASTLSLS
+31 ATIVSAATTLSLR

-54 GFRASY
+54 GFHASY

-103 AVLTCHASS
+103 AVLTCHAGS

-134 LRGQSGIISSPHFPA
+134 LRGQSGIISSPHFPS

-228 SAQYQGEN
+228 SAQYQ
-236 SEQKQHVETASP
+236 V
-248 TFSKSFMNQG
+248 
-258 RALISE
+258 
-264 HHAIDRNGFANDLFK
+264 K

-289 KLMPSKDNNQKTSVL
+289 KLMPSKDNSQKTS
-304 TQVGVSQGHNMCPD
+304 
-318 PGIPEKGKRLGS
+318 
-330 DFRLGSSVQFT
+330 
-341 CNEGYD
+341 
-347 LQGSKRITCM
+347 
-357 KVSDMFAA
+357 
-365 WSDHR
+365 
-370 PVCRARMCDAH
+370 
-381 LRGPSGI
+381 
-388 ITSPNF
+388 
-394 PIQYDN
+394 
-400 NAHCVWIITALN
+400 
-412 PAKVIKLAFE
+412 
-422 EFDLERGY
+422 
-430 DTLTVGDG
+430 
-438 GQDGDQKTVLY
+438 
-449 MVQTTKYLSPI
+449 
-460 SLTGTSVPDLIV
+460 
-472 STHHQMWLLFQSDSS
+472 
-487 GSSLGF
+487 
-493 KASYEEIE
+493 
-501 QGSCGDPG
+501 
-509 IPAYGQ
+509 
-515 REGSRFRHGDTLKF
+515 
-529 ECQPAFELVG
+529 
-539 QKSITCQKNNQWS
+539 
-552 AKKPGCVFSCFFNF
+552 VFSCFFNF

-814 LISTSNYLY
+814 LISTSNHLY

-935 WVIETSHGKG
+935 WIIETSHGKG

-1125 AFELAEGDLLKV
+1125 AFELSEGDVLKV
-1137 YDGTNNSAR
+1137 YDGNNNSAR

-1151 SRSEMLGV
+1151 SRTELLGV

-1181 GFELQFSSFELIRCE
+1181 GFELHFSSFELIKCE

-1211 HFAGSSVTFNC
+1211 HFAGSSVSFSC
-1222 DPGYTLRGSEELMC
+1222 DPGYSLRGSEELLC

-1241 RTWDR
+1241 RAWDR

-1282 IWTIEADAGCTIG
+1282 VWTIEADAGCTIG

-1325 LSGPMLPKDLHS
+1325 LSGPALPKDLHS

-1406 INCVRIENRF
+1406 ISCVKIENRF

-1422 PTCIGAHMSQ
+1422 PTCI
-1432 VPTCPRCPHAPG
+1432 
-1444 AHMSQVPTCPKY
+1444 
-1456 PHAPG
+1456 
-1461 ARMSQTDAVNTPE
+1461 
-1474 ALLNSGH
+1474 
-1481 KTVGRCQV
+1481 
-1489 VHVPDRPRRHHFDHE
+1489 
-1504 TSPLSIT
+1504 
-1511 DNLLGETSPL
+1511 
-1521 FTTKGTDARPER
+1521 
-1533 LAPCGGDLTGP
+1533 APCGGDLTGP

-1633 SNAGFVIDYTENP
+1633 SNTGFVIDYTENP

-1678 GYEVEGASTLSCILG
+1678 GYEVEGSSTLSCILG
-1693 PDGKPLWNNP
+1693 PDGKPVWNHP

-1730 YTSGQTCLYFVTV
+1730 YTSGQICLYFVTV

-1760 NDIVEVHDGYSQHA
+1760 NDVVEVHDGHNQHS

-1793 SNQILIKFSAKGQVP
+1793 SNQVLVKFSAKGQVP

-1832 PRYGKRLGSDF
+1832 PRYGRRLGSDF
-1843 SVGAIIRFEC
+1843 SVGAIVRFEC

-1929 VISFVTEQNWD
+1929 VVSFVTEQNWD

-2005 VPSNGIKTGERYL
+2005 VPSNGVKTGERYL

-2056 IAQCGGEVEEM
+2056 IAQCGGTVEDM

-2090 VLPVGFGAHI
+2090 ALPVGFGAHI

-2109 NHDFLEI
+2109 NHDFIEI
-2116 RSGPS
+2116 RNGPY

-2128 RFSGSELPGSLLSTS
+2128 RFSGSELPSALLSTS
-2143 HDTIV
+2143 HETTV

-2200 PGYQLTGQPVLTCLH
+2200 PGYQLMGHPVLTCQH

-2230 PCGGNIT
+2230 PCGSNIT

-2243 YSPGYPSPYSSSQ
+2243 YSPGFPSPYSSSQ
-2256 DCVWLITVPIGHG
+2256 DCIWLITVPIGHG
-2269 VHLNLSLL
+2269 VRLNLSLL
-2277 QIEPFGDYITV
+2277 QTEPSGDFITV
-2288 WDGPQQT
+2288 WDGPQKT
-2295 SLQLGVFT
+2295 APQLGAFS
-2303 RSLSK
+2303 RSFAK
-2308 KIAHSSSNQ
+2308 KTMYSSSNQ
-2317 VLLKFHRDTA
+2317 VLLQFHHESA
-2327 TGGIFA
+2327 MGGIFA

-2374 GFTLVGSEILTCKL
+2374 GFTLVGNEILTCKL

-2423 PGSYPQFQT
+2423 PGSYPQFQI

-2441 EYNISVTVEYF
+2441 EYNISITVEYF

-2479 NYSAPLIVTS
+2479 NYSAPLVVTS

-2516 YCSLPKAPLHGFI
+2516 YCSLPRAPLHGFL
-2529 LGQTTTQ
+2529 LGQTSTQ

-2544 CDRGYRL
+2544 CNAGYRL

-2581 GLPDAPKNGIV
+2581 GLPEAPKNGMV

-2607 NEGYHLQTGA
+2607 SEGYHLQAGA
-2617 EATAECLDTGLWSN
+2617 EATTECLETGLWSN
-2631 SNVPPQCVPVT
+2631 RNVPPQCVPVT
-2642 CPDISSISVEHGR
+2642 CPDISSVSVEHGR
-2655 WRLIYETQYQFQA
+2655 WRLIFETQYQFQA
-2668 QLILI
+2668 QLMLI
-2673 CDPGYYYTGQRVIR
+2673 CDPGYYYTGQRVIH

-2692 RWSLGES
+2692 KWSLDNS

-2704 IISCGELPTPPSGH
+2704 IISCGELPVPPNGH
-2718 RIGTMSVYGATAI
+2718 RIGTLSVYGATAI

-2743 RVRECLA
+2743 RVRECMA

-2778 GENFNYRGSVVYQ
+2778 GENFSYRGSVVYQ
-2791 CSAGF
+2791 CNAGF

-2852 GYIAEGAARS
+2852 GYVAEGAARS

-2867 GQWSDTLPTC
+2867 GQWSDVLPTC

-2899 PHRFSFGTTVSYQ
+2899 PHRFSYGTTVSYQ
-2912 CSHGF
+2912 CTHGF
-2917 YLLGTPALSCQ
+2917 YLLGTPVLSCQ

-2950 PPHAQMSGDSYI
+2950 PPHSQMSGDSYT
-2962 VGAFVRYSCTGKRT
+2962 VGAVVRYSCTGKRT

-2991 TGSLPHCSGTSTG
+2991 TGSLPHCSGASIG

-3024 GSLMRFSCEAGYVLR
+3024 GSLMRFSCEAGHVLR

-3050 SWSGSQPEC
+3050 SWSGVQPEC

-3073 RVVFSDGLVF
+3073 RVLFSDGLVF

-3126 GIPANGIRLGNDFRY
+3126 GVPANGLRLGSDFRY
-3141 NKTVTFQCIPG
+3141 NRTVTYQCVPG
-3152 HMMES
+3152 YTMES

-3196 SDFTWGSSVS
+3196 SDFMWGSSVT

-3245 VPPRGKREDRGFS
+3245 VPARGRREDRGFS
-3258 YRSSVSY
+3258 YRSSVSF
-3265 SCRPPLVLVG
+3265 SCQPPLVLVG

-3296 PTLTTCADPGMPQFG
+3296 PTLTTCVDPGVPQFG
-3311 IQNSSQGYQVG
+3311 IQNNSQGYQVG

-3363 PETPTHTNV
+3363 PETPSHANV

-3389 EGFSLRGGSEHRT
+3389 EGFSLKGGSEHRT

-3411 KPPVCLAEVR
+3411 KPPICLAEVR

-3460 KQPAMLRVTS
+3460 KQPAMLRVTG
-3470 FQIANSKV
+3470 FQVINSKV
-3478 NATMID
+3478 NATMVD
-3484 HSGVELHLAGNY
+3484 HSGVELHLSGIY
-3496 RKEDFR
+3496 KKEDFH
-3502 LLLQVYHV
+3502 LLLQVYQI
-3510 TGPVENFVDKFKDDH
+3510 TGPVEIFVNKFKDDH

-3545 SVKGR
+3545 SVKGQ

-3633 YDRNIQPTDIMSNE
+3633 YDRNIQPTDIMATE